1 MVRFVNFRATDIQP
15 NPDEVMY
22 WVDLA
27 TDPLGGS
34 IKTWNAEGYW
44 ETLRALEGT
53 LPEFEEKIKKYVQ
66 QQLESYEERIDEKVK
81 IIEGQIAIV
90 DQDIESLKQGKQDKL
105 VAGAGINIS
114 DNVISC
120 IVDLTLYKVVLEL
133 PTEGIDPTK
142 IYLVLDQNGEEGNI
156 WKEYIYVNNHWEL
169 MGEYQAPIDLS
180 PYLTKEEAKNT
191 YSLKTEL
198 DEEIAR
204 ATQAERDIQN
214 SVSAETARAQQAE
227 ADNLEK
233 INNEIARAK
242 QAEETNAKAIKDES
256 DRAKAAESKNA
267 DAINTEISRAQT
279 AENQIIGSVY
289 SLDSYVKESITEL
302 KESIGSDSGPSDR
315 IDEVEA
321 AYKAAD
327 NALGQRITDEITRAT
342 NAENANTN
350 KITTEKNRNDAQ
362 DTLITNLQNSKV
374 ASVELIQDQQNSL
387 HYTLMVD
394 SVNAGEISIPKD
406 RFLKEVVYDADTTS
420 LVFTFVA
427 EDGDSVVRVNI
438 GDLVDVYTAGDGL
451 QLAASNKF
459 NVVIDST
466 SDSYLTVGPNGVK
479 LIGVAAA
486 INSVRSEFEESN
498 QQLIGSIEAE
508 TARATEVENNLVGQ
522 IYALD
527 SQKQNTLVSGTNIKT
542 VNGESLVGAGNIEIT
557 AGVGEV
563 GEAPKDNKKYG
574 RRNAAWSEIIEF
586 SGNYNDLTNK
596 PTIPDTSALATK
608 TELNSGL
615 SGKLSLSGGTMTNTN
630 LVTNL
635 NAQLLD
641 GKDSNRYA
649 KSVGNVSKNYADT
662 CYIEAIG
669 YTNADNLGTG
679 TYNYGQ
685 FLSFTSGTS
694 VTQFYIPDLRQST
707 LQKVRMYV
715 RSDFNGVTRTLADA
729 EWKALAYYDDLTWAN
744 IEGKP
749 VISADAK
756 SNSIAQR
763 DFSSVLHAKGFKV
776 TGSDNTWLLTG
787 DGTLKLTRDFIRL
800 VSPSNIDNIKG
811 AIFGTYSNT
820 SLGTLPI
827 SNSFGDILQI
837 TNSNDIIP
845 GNNGN
850 YSTQIVLPHS
860 DTGHLYFR
868 NSINN
873 SGWNSWK
880 KLVTSS
886 DKLPTPYALTFTGAV
901 TGTWDG
907 SAAKTINIPASASGP
922 KGDKGDPGENGIT
935 PTIGSNGNWYLGDT
949 NTGKPSRGATGPKGD
964 TGAQG
969 PKGDA
974 GTAATITEVSA
985 VTLPYTSEATV
996 TMGGTASARTFRFG
1010 IPQGHTGLQGKQ
1022 GPKGDKGDVGPQGP
1036 KGDPANSKVA
1046 IFTTND
1052 LFKTDRSTYVTLN
1065 SADVAI
1071 LKKINNDGD
1080 LNEYQFLYYGNP
1092 QGDYGTFPMVIANSD
1107 LDSGGLS
1114 DGVAVYASIIDDQG
1128 NCISEAFNVEDYA
1141 GGGFTTNDQAV
1152 VSMKN
1157 WNESS
1162 RFNTDG
1168 YQRFI
1173 NGLQICWG
1181 THTPSTSSEL
1191 KTVTFPI
1198 GFYSVPWTVMVS
1210 FKTKNRT
1217 YRNMYSAVVT
1227 QVYASSFTY
1236 RATEA
1241 DMSTS
1246 AAYTTQPVSYIA
1258 IGKWKR

>member
-1 MVRFVNFRATDIQP
+1 MANIKIYGTLVNDT
-15 NPDEVMY
+15 
-22 WVDLA
+22 
-27 TDPLGGS
+27 TDPK
-34 IKTWNAEGYW
+34 IVNTDQTWDKD
-44 ETLRALEGT
+44 LQ
-53 LPEFEEKIKKYVQ
+53 KYQ
-66 QQLESYEERIDEKVK
+66 S
-81 IIEGQIAIV
+81 
-90 DQDIESLKQGKQDKL
+90 DINQST
-105 VAGAGINIS
+105 N
-114 DNVISC
+114 
-120 IVDLTLYKVVLEL
+120 
-133 PTEGIDPTK
+133 
-142 IYLVLDQNGEEGNI
+142 
-156 WKEYIYVNNHWEL
+156 
-169 MGEYQAPIDLS
+169 
-180 PYLTKEEAKNT
+180 
-191 YSLKTEL
+191 SLKTEL

-242 QAEETNAKAIKDES
+242 QAEETNTKAIKNES
-256 DRAKAAESKNA
+256 DRAKAAESKNT

-302 KESIGSDSGPSDR
+302 KESIGSDSGLSDR
-315 IDEVEA
+315 IDEVET

-527 SQKQNTLVSGTNIKT
+527 SQKQNALVSGTNIKT

-557 AGVGEV
+557 AGAGEV
-563 GEAPKDNKKYG
+563 GEVPKDNKKYG

-635 NAQLLD
+635 NAELLN
-641 GKDSNRYA
+641 GKRSVYYFQVQESDITTEQA
-649 KSVGNVSKNYADT
+649 KTYYNNSVLT
-662 CYIEAIG
+662 
-669 YTNADNLGTG
+669 TNSDNLGTNSY
-679 TYNYGQ
+679 TFGQ
-685 FLSFTSGTS
+685 FLCFNRHLS
-694 VTQFYIPDLRQST
+694 VTHIYIPDLVDH
-707 LQKVRMYV
+707 KIDNHIYV
-715 RSDFNGVTRTLADA
+715 RNAWNGRNMDMSQVPWRQIPWRT
-729 EWKALAYYDDLTWAN
+729 DLTWSN

-756 SNSIAQR
+756 SNTIAQR

-827 SNSFGDILQI
+827 ANSFGDILQI

-949 NTGKPSRGATGPKGD
+949 NTGKPSRGETGPKGD

-969 PKGDA
+969 PKGDP

-1010 IPQGHTGLQGKQ
+1010 IPQGE
-1022 GPKGDKGDVGPQGP
+1022 
-1036 KGDPANSKVA
+1036 PANSKVA

-1052 LFKTDRSTYVTLN
+1052 LFKTDRSTCVTLN

-1071 LKKINNDGD
+1071 LKKINNDRD

-1128 NCISEAFNVEDYA
+1128 NCISEVFNVEDYA

-1157 WNESS
+1157 WNDSS

-1181 THTPSTSSEL
+1181 THTPSASSEL

-1210 FKTKNRT
+1210 FKTNNNT

-1227 QVYASSFTY
+1227 QVYTTSFAY

-1246 AAYTTQPVSYIA
+1246 ATYTTQPVSYIA

>member
-1 MVRFVNFRATDIQP
+1 MANIKIYGTLVNDT
-15 NPDEVMY
+15 
-22 WVDLA
+22 
-27 TDPLGGS
+27 TDPK
-34 IKTWNAEGYW
+34 IVNTDQTWDKD
-44 ETLRALEGT
+44 LQ
-53 LPEFEEKIKKYVQ
+53 KYQ
-66 QQLESYEERIDEKVK
+66 S
-81 IIEGQIAIV
+81 
-90 DQDIESLKQGKQDKL
+90 DINQST
-105 VAGAGINIS
+105 N
-114 DNVISC
+114 
-120 IVDLTLYKVVLEL
+120 
-133 PTEGIDPTK
+133 
-142 IYLVLDQNGEEGNI
+142 
-156 WKEYIYVNNHWEL
+156 
-169 MGEYQAPIDLS
+169 
-180 PYLTKEEAKNT
+180 
-191 YSLKTEL
+191 SLKTEL

-302 KESIGSDSGPSDR
+302 KESIGSDSGLSDR

-327 NALGQRITDEITRAT
+327 NALGQRVTDEITRAT

-394 SVNAGEISIPKD
+394 SINAGEISIPKD

-438 GDLVDVYTAGDGL
+438 GDLVDVYTAGNGL

-486 INSVRSEFEESN
+486 INSVRSEFEESS
-498 QQLIGSIEAE
+498 QWLTELIKAE
-508 TARATEVENNLVGQ
+508 TARATEVENSLVGQ

-557 AGVGEV
+557 AGAGEV

-641 GKDSNRYA
+641 GKDSSRYA
-649 KSVGNVSKNYADT
+649 KSVGPVSKNYADT

-669 YTNADNLGTG
+669 YTNADDLGTG
-679 TYNYGQ
+679 SYDYGQ

-694 VTQFYIPDLRQST
+694 ITQFYIPDLRQST
-707 LQKVRMYV
+707 TSVARMYV
-715 RSDFNGVTRTLADA
+715 RSDFNGTTRTLADA
-729 EWKALAYYDDLTWAN
+729 EWKALAYYNDLTWNN
-744 IEGKP
+744 ITNKP
-749 VISADAK
+749 VFSSSSVA
-756 SNSIAQR
+756 NSVAQR
-763 DFSSVLHAKGFKV
+763 DSSSRLWATGYVVSGSDGSHMLLGNGTTRSVTDFTRLLNVNNIDQV
-776 TGSDNTWLLTG
+776 TGSFFGAYAPDNEGTIPISGLYGEIVQIASSSSILPGNTGNFTLQLALSHGDRDHLFFRDTVNDTGWNTW
-787 DGTLKLTRDFIRL
+787 
-800 VSPSNIDNIKG
+800 
-811 AIFGTYSNT
+811 
-820 SLGTLPI
+820 
-827 SNSFGDILQI
+827 
-837 TNSNDIIP
+837 
-845 GNNGN
+845 
-850 YSTQIVLPHS
+850 
-860 DTGHLYFR
+860 
-868 NSINN
+868 
-873 SGWNSWK
+873 K
-880 KLVTSS
+880 KIATTA

-907 SAAKTINIPASASGP
+907 SAAKTINIPASAQ
-922 KGDKGDPGENGIT
+922 
-935 PTIGSNGNWYLGDT
+935 
-949 NTGKPSRGATGPKGD
+949 GPKGD
-964 TGAQG
+964 TG
-969 PKGDA
+969 
-974 GTAATITEVSA
+974 TAATITGVSA

-1010 IPQGHTGLQGKQ
+1010 IPQGHTGPQGEQ

-1036 KGDPANSKVA
+1036 QGEPANSKVA
-1046 IFTTND
+1046 IFTTKD
-1052 LFKTDRSTYVTLN
+1052 LFKTNRSTYVTLN

-1071 LKKINNDGD
+1071 LKKINNDAD

-1107 LDSGGLS
+1107 LDGGSLS

-1128 NCISEAFNVEDYA
+1128 NCISEVFNVEDYD
-1141 GGGFTTNDQAV
+1141 GGTFTTNDQAA
-1152 VSMKN
+1152 VSMEN

-1181 THTPSTSSEL
+1181 THTLSAPTEL
-1191 KTVTFPI
+1191 RTVTFPI
-1198 GFYSVPWTVMVS
+1198 GFYAVPWTVMVS
-1210 FKTKNRT
+1210 FKTNNNT

-1227 QVYASSFTY
+1227 QVYAAGFAY

-1241 DMSTS
+1241 DMSTQ
-1246 AAYTTQPVSYIA
+1246 ALYTTQPVSYIA

>member
-1 MVRFVNFRATDIQP
+1 MANIKIYGTLVNDT
-15 NPDEVMY
+15 
-22 WVDLA
+22 
-27 TDPLGGS
+27 TDPK
-34 IKTWNAEGYW
+34 IVNTDQTWDKD
-44 ETLRALEGT
+44 LQ
-53 LPEFEEKIKKYVQ
+53 KYQ
-66 QQLESYEERIDEKVK
+66 S
-81 IIEGQIAIV
+81 
-90 DQDIESLKQGKQDKL
+90 DINQST
-105 VAGAGINIS
+105 N
-114 DNVISC
+114 
-120 IVDLTLYKVVLEL
+120 
-133 PTEGIDPTK
+133 
-142 IYLVLDQNGEEGNI
+142 
-156 WKEYIYVNNHWEL
+156 
-169 MGEYQAPIDLS
+169 
-180 PYLTKEEAKNT
+180 
-191 YSLKTEL
+191 SLKTEL

-302 KESIGSDSGPSDR
+302 KESIGSDSGLSDR

-327 NALGQRITDEITRAT
+327 NALGQRVTDEITRAT

-350 KITTEKNRNDAQ
+350 KITAEKNRNDAQ
-362 DTLITNLQNSKV
+362 DTLITNLQDSKV

-427 EDGDSVVRVNI
+427 EDGDSIVRVNI

-527 SQKQNTLVSGTNIKT
+527 SQKQNTLISGTNIKT
-542 VNGESLVGAGNIEIT
+542 VNGESLVGSGNIEIT
-557 AGVGEV
+557 AGAGEV

-679 TYNYGQ
+679 TYDYGQ

-694 VTQFYIPDLRQST
+694 VTQFYIPDLKQST
-707 LQKVRMYV
+707 SQKVRMYV

-749 VISADAK
+749 VISADAR

-907 SAAKTINIPASASGP
+907 SAAKTINIPASAQGP

-1010 IPQGHTGLQGKQ
+1010 IPQGHTGLQGEQ
-1022 GPKGDKGDVGPQGP
+1022 GPKGDKGDTGPQGP

-1128 NCISEAFNVEDYA
+1128 NCISEVFNVEDYA

-1181 THTPSTSSEL
+1181 THTPSASSEL

-1210 FKTKNRT
+1210 FKTNNST

>member
-1 MVRFVNFRATDIQP
+1 MANIKIYGTLVNDT
-15 NPDEVMY
+15 
-22 WVDLA
+22 
-27 TDPLGGS
+27 TDPK
-34 IKTWNAEGYW
+34 IVNTDQTWDKD
-44 ETLRALEGT
+44 LQ
-53 LPEFEEKIKKYVQ
+53 KYQ
-66 QQLESYEERIDEKVK
+66 S
-81 IIEGQIAIV
+81 
-90 DQDIESLKQGKQDKL
+90 DINKST
-105 VAGAGINIS
+105 N
-114 DNVISC
+114 
-120 IVDLTLYKVVLEL
+120 
-133 PTEGIDPTK
+133 
-142 IYLVLDQNGEEGNI
+142 
-156 WKEYIYVNNHWEL
+156 
-169 MGEYQAPIDLS
+169 
-180 PYLTKEEAKNT
+180 
-191 YSLKTEL
+191 SLKTEL

-204 ATQAERDIQN
+204 AT
-214 SVSAETARAQQAE
+214 
-227 ADNLEK
+227 
-233 INNEIARAK
+233 
-242 QAEETNAKAIKDES
+242 
-256 DRAKAAESKNA
+256 
-267 DAINTEISRAQT
+267 
-279 AENQIIGSVY
+279 
-289 SLDSYVKESITEL
+289 
-302 KESIGSDSGPSDR
+302 
-315 IDEVEA
+315 
-321 AYKAAD
+321 
-327 NALGQRITDEITRAT
+327 

-350 KITTEKNRNDAQ
+350 KITAEKNRNDAQ

-374 ASVELIQDQQNSL
+374 ASVKLIQDQQNSL

-427 EDGDSVVRVNI
+427 ENGDSVVRVNI
-438 GDLVDVYTAGDGL
+438 GDLVDVYTAGNGL

-486 INSVRSEFEESN
+486 INSVRSEFEESS
-498 QQLIGSIEAE
+498 QQLIESIEAE
-508 TARATEVENNLVGQ
+508 TVRATAVENNLVGQ

-542 VNGESLVGAGNIEIT
+542 VNGESLVGSGNIEIT
-557 AGVGEV
+557 AGAGEV

-641 GKDSNRYA
+641 GNDSSRYA
-649 KSVGNVSKNYADT
+649 KSVGNISKDYADK

-669 YTNADNLGTG
+669 YTEADNLGTG
-679 TYNYGQ
+679 SYDYGQ

-694 VTQFYIPDLRQST
+694 VTQFYIPDLRQSAY
-707 LQKVRMYV
+707 QKVRLYV
-715 RSDFNGVTRTLADA
+715 RSDFKGVTRTLANA
-729 EWKALAYYDDLTWAN
+729 EWKALAYYGDLTWNNITNKPTFSSSSVAN
-744 IEGKP
+744 S
-749 VISADAK
+749 V
-756 SNSIAQR
+756 AQR
-763 DFSSVLHAKGFKV
+763 DSSSRLWATGYVV
-776 TGSDNTWLLTG
+776 SGSDGNQLLTG
-787 DGTLKLTRDFIRL
+787 SGVTKSVFDFTRFL
-800 VSPSNIDNIKG
+800 APNNIDQAAG
-811 AIFGTYSNT
+811 SFFGYYNRDNT
-820 SLGTLPI
+820 GQLPI
-827 SNSFGDILQI
+827 MGAKGNILQI
-837 TNSNDIIP
+837 TDNTISLPGSSNNNSLQIALSH
-845 GNNGN
+845 GNVDN
-850 YSTQIVLPHS
+850 
-860 DTGHLYFR
+860 LYFR
-868 NSINN
+868 SSLSD

-907 SAAKTINIPASASGP
+907 SAAKTINIPASALGP

-949 NTGKPSRGATGPKGD
+949 DTGKPSRGATGSKGD

-969 PKGDA
+969 PKGD
-974 GTAATITEVSA
+974 
-985 VTLPYTSEATV
+985 
-996 TMGGTASARTFRFG
+996 
-1010 IPQGHTGLQGKQ
+1010 
-1022 GPKGDKGDVGPQGP
+1022 VGPQGP
-1036 KGDPANSKVA
+1036 QGDPANSKVA
-1046 IFTTND
+1046 IFTTNN
-1052 LFKTDRSTYVTLN
+1052 LFKPDRSTYVTLN

-1071 LKKINNDGD
+1071 LKKINNDRD

-1092 QGDYGTFPMVIANSD
+1092 QGDYGTFPMTIANSD

-1114 DGVAVYASIIDDQG
+1114 DGATVYASIIDDQG
-1128 NCISEAFNVEDYA
+1128 NCISEVFNIEDYA
-1141 GGGFTTNDQAV
+1141 GGGFTTNNQAA

-1181 THTPSTSSEL
+1181 THTPSASSEL

-1210 FKTKNRT
+1210 FKTNNST

>member
-1 MVRFVNFRATDIQP
+1 MANIKIYGTLVNDT
-15 NPDEVMY
+15 
-22 WVDLA
+22 
-27 TDPLGGS
+27 TDPK
-34 IKTWNAEGYW
+34 IVNTDQTWDKD
-44 ETLRALEGT
+44 LQ
-53 LPEFEEKIKKYVQ
+53 KYQ
-66 QQLESYEERIDEKVK
+66 S
-81 IIEGQIAIV
+81 
-90 DQDIESLKQGKQDKL
+90 DINQST
-105 VAGAGINIS
+105 N
-114 DNVISC
+114 
-120 IVDLTLYKVVLEL
+120 
-133 PTEGIDPTK
+133 
-142 IYLVLDQNGEEGNI
+142 
-156 WKEYIYVNNHWEL
+156 
-169 MGEYQAPIDLS
+169 
-180 PYLTKEEAKNT
+180 
-191 YSLKTEL
+191 SLKTEL

-256 DRAKAAESKNA
+256 DRAKAAESKNT

-302 KESIGSDSGPSDR
+302 KESIGSDSGLSDR

-327 NALGQRITDEITRAT
+327 NALGQRVTDEITRAT

-527 SQKQNTLVSGTNIKT
+527 SQKQNTLISGTNIKT

-557 AGVGEV
+557 AGAGEV
-563 GEAPKDNKKYG
+563 GEVPKDNKKYG

-615 SGKLSLSGGTMTNTN
+615 AGKLSLSGGTMTNTN

-635 NAQLLD
+635 NAELLN
-641 GKDSNRYA
+641 GKRSVYYFQVQESDITTEQA
-649 KSVGNVSKNYADT
+649 KTYYNNSVLT
-662 CYIEAIG
+662 
-669 YTNADNLGTG
+669 TNSDNLGTNSY
-679 TYNYGQ
+679 TFGQ
-685 FLSFTSGTS
+685 FLCFNRHLS
-694 VTQFYIPDLRQST
+694 VTHIYIPDLVDGKT
-707 LQKVRMYV
+707 DNHIYV
-715 RSDFNGVTRTLADA
+715 RNAWNGKNMDMSQVPWRQIPWRT
-729 EWKALAYYDDLTWAN
+729 DLTWDTITNKPTFSSSSVAN
-744 IEGKP
+744 S
-749 VISADAK
+749 V
-756 SNSIAQR
+756 AQR
-763 DFSSVLHAKGFKV
+763 DSSSRLWATGYVVSGSDGSHMLLGNGTTKSVTDFTRLLNVNNIDQV
-776 TGSDNTWLLTG
+776 TGSFFGAYAPDNEGTIPISGLYGEIVQIASSSSILPGNTGNFTLQLALSHGDRDHLFFRDAINDAGWNTW
-787 DGTLKLTRDFIRL
+787 
-800 VSPSNIDNIKG
+800 
-811 AIFGTYSNT
+811 
-820 SLGTLPI
+820 
-827 SNSFGDILQI
+827 
-837 TNSNDIIP
+837 
-845 GNNGN
+845 
-850 YSTQIVLPHS
+850 
-860 DTGHLYFR
+860 
-868 NSINN
+868 
-873 SGWNSWK
+873 K
-880 KLVTSS
+880 KIATTA

-949 NTGKPSRGATGPKGD
+949 DTGKPSRGATGSKGD
-964 TGAQG
+964 TGTQG

-1010 IPQGHTGLQGKQ
+1010 IPQGN
-1022 GPKGDKGDVGPQGP
+1022 
-1036 KGDPANSKVA
+1036 PANSKVA

-1071 LKKINNDGD
+1071 LKKINNGGD
-1080 LNEYQFLYYGNP
+1080 LNKYQFLYYGNP

-1107 LDSGGLS
+1107 LDSGDLS

-1128 NCISEAFNVEDYA
+1128 NCISEVFNVEDYA

-1152 VSMKN
+1152 ISMKN

-1181 THTPSTSSEL
+1181 THTPSASSEL

-1210 FKTKNRT
+1210 FKTNNST

>member
-1 MVRFVNFRATDIQP
+1 MANIKIYGTLVNDT
-15 NPDEVMY
+15 
-22 WVDLA
+22 
-27 TDPLGGS
+27 TDPK
-34 IKTWNAEGYW
+34 IVNTDQTWDKD
-44 ETLRALEGT
+44 LQ
-53 LPEFEEKIKKYVQ
+53 KYQ
-66 QQLESYEERIDEKVK
+66 S
-81 IIEGQIAIV
+81 
-90 DQDIESLKQGKQDKL
+90 DINQST
-105 VAGAGINIS
+105 N
-114 DNVISC
+114 
-120 IVDLTLYKVVLEL
+120 
-133 PTEGIDPTK
+133 
-142 IYLVLDQNGEEGNI
+142 
-156 WKEYIYVNNHWEL
+156 
-169 MGEYQAPIDLS
+169 
-180 PYLTKEEAKNT
+180 
-191 YSLKTEL
+191 SLKTEL

-204 ATQAERDIQN
+204 ATQAEIDIQN

-256 DRAKAAESKNA
+256 DRAKAAESKNT

-289 SLDSYVKESITEL
+289 SLDSYVKESIAEL
-302 KESIGSDSGPSDR
+302 KESIGSDSGLSDR

-350 KITTEKNRNDAQ
+350 KITAEKNRNDAQ

-427 EDGDSVVRVNI
+427 ENGDSVVRVNI
-438 GDLVDVYTAGDGL
+438 GDLVDVYTAGNGL

-486 INSVRSEFEESN
+486 INSVRSEFEESS
-498 QQLIGSIEAE
+498 QQLIESIEAE
-508 TARATEVENNLVGQ
+508 TVRATEVENNLVGQ

-527 SQKQNTLVSGTNIKT
+527 SQKQNALVSGTNIKT

-557 AGVGEV
+557 AGAGEV

-586 SGNYNDLTNK
+586 SGNYNDLTDK

-635 NAQLLD
+635 NAELLN
-641 GKDSNRYA
+641 GKRSVYYFQVQESDITTEQA
-649 KSVGNVSKNYADT
+649 KTYYNNSVLT
-662 CYIEAIG
+662 
-669 YTNADNLGTG
+669 TNSDNLGTNSY
-679 TYNYGQ
+679 TFGQ
-685 FLSFTSGTS
+685 FLCFNRHLS
-694 VTQFYIPDLRQST
+694 VTHIYIPDLVDG
-707 LQKVRMYV
+707 KINNHIYV
-715 RSDFNGVTRTLADA
+715 RNAWNGKNMDMSQVPWRQIPWRT
-729 EWKALAYYDDLTWAN
+729 DLTWDTITNKPTFSSSSVAN
-744 IEGKP
+744 S
-749 VISADAK
+749 V
-756 SNSIAQR
+756 AQR
-763 DFSSVLHAKGFKV
+763 DSSSRLWATGYVV
-776 TGSDNTWLLTG
+776 SGSDGNQLLTG
-787 DGTLKLTRDFIRL
+787 SGVTKSVFDFTRFL
-800 VSPSNIDNIKG
+800 VPNNIDQVAG
-811 AIFGTYSNT
+811 SFFGYYNRDNT
-820 SLGTLPI
+820 GQLPI
-827 SNSFGDILQI
+827 TGEKGNILQI
-837 TNSNDIIP
+837 TDNTVSLPGSSNNNSLQIALSH
-845 GNNGN
+845 GNVDN
-850 YSTQIVLPHS
+850 
-860 DTGHLYFR
+860 LYFR
-868 NSINN
+868 SSLSN

-1010 IPQGHTGLQGKQ
+1010 IPQGHTGPQGEQ
-1022 GPKGDKGDVGPQGP
+1022 GPKGDTGPTGPKGDKGDKGDVGPQGP
-1036 KGDPANSKVA
+1036 QGYSVVDDALSSSSTNPVKNSVITEAVNNLGNSIVNIAATKSIGNMQYSGVVPNSLIDVNPNQKLVVSVNGA
-1046 IFTTND
+1046 TAGSMAKALPEGWSQVQCQYPNEGVSNRPG
-1052 LFKTDRSTYVTLN
+1052 LFFRSGSHVMFFGF
-1065 SADVAI
+1065 S
-1071 LKKINNDGD
+1071 G
-1080 LNEYQFLYYGNP
+1080 
-1092 QGDYGTFPMVIANSD
+1092 VIACGQI
-1107 LDSGGLS
+1107 DSYGGIN
-1114 DGVAVYASIIDDQG
+1114 IISQVG
-1128 NCISEAFNVEDYA
+1128 
-1141 GGGFTTNDQAV
+1141 
-1152 VSMKN
+1152 
-1157 WNESS
+1157 
-1162 RFNTDG
+1162 
-1168 YQRFI
+1168 FI
-1173 NGLQICWG
+1173 N
-1181 THTPSTSSEL
+1181 TS
-1191 KTVTFPI
+1191 K
-1198 GFYSVPWTVMVS
+1198 
-1210 FKTKNRT
+1210 
-1217 YRNMYSAVVT
+1217 A
-1227 QVYASSFTY
+1227 
-1236 RATEA
+1236 
-1241 DMSTS
+1241 
-1246 AAYTTQPVSYIA
+1246 
-1258 IGKWKR
+1258 

>member
-1 MVRFVNFRATDIQP
+1 MANIKIYGTLVNDT
-15 NPDEVMY
+15 
-22 WVDLA
+22 
-27 TDPLGGS
+27 TDPK
-34 IKTWNAEGYW
+34 IVNTDQTWDKD
-44 ETLRALEGT
+44 LQ
-53 LPEFEEKIKKYVQ
+53 KYQ
-66 QQLESYEERIDEKVK
+66 S
-81 IIEGQIAIV
+81 
-90 DQDIESLKQGKQDKL
+90 DINQST
-105 VAGAGINIS
+105 N
-114 DNVISC
+114 
-120 IVDLTLYKVVLEL
+120 
-133 PTEGIDPTK
+133 
-142 IYLVLDQNGEEGNI
+142 
-156 WKEYIYVNNHWEL
+156 
-169 MGEYQAPIDLS
+169 
-180 PYLTKEEAKNT
+180 
-191 YSLKTEL
+191 SLKTEL

-256 DRAKAAESKNA
+256 DRAKAAESKNT

-302 KESIGSDSGPSDR
+302 KESIGSDSGLSDR

-327 NALGQRITDEITRAT
+327 NALGQRVTDEITRAT

-527 SQKQNTLVSGTNIKT
+527 SQKQNTLISGTNIKT

-557 AGVGEV
+557 AGAGEV

-679 TYNYGQ
+679 TYDYGQ

-694 VTQFYIPDLRQST
+694 VTQFYIPDLKQST
-707 LQKVRMYV
+707 SQKVRMYV

-749 VISADAK
+749 TFSSSSVA
-756 SNSIAQR
+756 NSVAQR
-763 DFSSVLHAKGFKV
+763 DSSSRLWATGYVVSGSDGNQLLTGSGVTKSVFDFTRFLAPNNIDQV
-776 TGSDNTWLLTG
+776 TGSFFGYYNRDNTG
-787 DGTLKLTRDFIRL
+787 Q
-800 VSPSNIDNIKG
+800 
-811 AIFGTYSNT
+811 
-820 SLGTLPI
+820 LPI
-827 SNSFGDILQI
+827 TGEKGNILQI
-837 TNSNDIIP
+837 TDNTASLPGSSNNNSLQIALSH
-845 GNNGN
+845 GNVDN
-850 YSTQIVLPHS
+850 
-860 DTGHLYFR
+860 LYFR
-868 NSINN
+868 SSLSN

-907 SAAKTINIPASASGP
+907 SAAKTINIPASAQGP

-1010 IPQGHTGLQGKQ
+1010 IPQG
-1022 GPKGDKGDVGPQGP
+1022 
-1036 KGDPANSKVA
+1036 DPANSKVA

-1071 LKKINNDGD
+1071 LKKINNDRD

-1114 DGVAVYASIIDDQG
+1114 NGVAVYASIIDDLG
-1128 NCISEAFNVEDYA
+1128 NCISEVFNVEDYA
-1141 GGGFTTNDQAV
+1141 GGGFTTNDQAAV
-1152 VSMKN
+1152 NMKN

-1181 THTPSTSSEL
+1181 THTPSASSEL

-1210 FKTKNRT
+1210 FKTNNST

-1227 QVYASSFTY
+1227 QVYAAGFTY

>member
-1 MVRFVNFRATDIQP
+1 MANIKIYGTLVNDT
-15 NPDEVMY
+15 
-22 WVDLA
+22 
-27 TDPLGGS
+27 TDPK
-34 IKTWNAEGYW
+34 IVNTDQTWDKD
-44 ETLRALEGT
+44 LQ
-53 LPEFEEKIKKYVQ
+53 KYQ
-66 QQLESYEERIDEKVK
+66 S
-81 IIEGQIAIV
+81 
-90 DQDIESLKQGKQDKL
+90 DINQST
-105 VAGAGINIS
+105 N
-114 DNVISC
+114 
-120 IVDLTLYKVVLEL
+120 
-133 PTEGIDPTK
+133 
-142 IYLVLDQNGEEGNI
+142 
-156 WKEYIYVNNHWEL
+156 
-169 MGEYQAPIDLS
+169 
-180 PYLTKEEAKNT
+180 
-191 YSLKTEL
+191 SLKTEL

-242 QAEETNAKAIKDES
+242 QAEETNTKAIKDES
-256 DRAKAAESKNA
+256 DRAKAAESKNT

-302 KESIGSDSGPSDR
+302 KESIGSDSGLSDR

-427 EDGDSVVRVNI
+427 EDGDSIVRVNI

-527 SQKQNTLVSGTNIKT
+527 SQKQNTLISGTNIKT
-542 VNGESLVGAGNIEIT
+542 INGESLVGSGNIEIT
-557 AGVGEV
+557 AGAGEV

-669 YTNADNLGTG
+669 YTDADDLGTG
-679 TYNYGQ
+679 SYDYGQ

-707 LQKVRMYV
+707 LSKVRMYV
-715 RSDFNGVTRTLADA
+715 RSDFNGVTRTLAGA
-729 EWKALAYYDDLTWAN
+729 EWKALAYYDDLTWSNITNKPTFSSSSVAN
-744 IEGKP
+744 S
-749 VISADAK
+749 V
-756 SNSIAQR
+756 AQR
-763 DFSSVLHAKGFKV
+763 DSSSRLWATGYVV
-776 TGSDNTWLLTG
+776 SGSDGNQLLTG
-787 DGTLKLTRDFIRL
+787 SGVTKSVFDFTRFL
-800 VSPSNIDNIKG
+800 APNNIDQVIG
-811 AIFGTYSNT
+811 SFFGYYNRDNT
-820 SLGTLPI
+820 GQLPI
-827 SNSFGDILQI
+827 TGEKGNILQI
-837 TNSNDIIP
+837 TDNTVSLPGSSNNNSLQIALSH
-845 GNNGN
+845 GNVDN
-850 YSTQIVLPHS
+850 
-860 DTGHLYFR
+860 LYFR
-868 NSINN
+868 SSLSN

-985 VTLPYTSEATV
+985 VTLPHTSEATV

-1010 IPQGHTGLQGKQ
+1010 IPQGHTGSQGEQ
-1022 GPKGDKGDVGPQGP
+1022 GPKGDKGDTGPQGP
-1036 KGDPANSKVA
+1036 IGPKGDKGDKGDTGPQGPQGEPANSKVA

-1114 DGVAVYASIIDDQG
+1114 DGVVVYASIIDNQG
-1128 NCISEAFNVEDYA
+1128 NCISEVFNVEDYA
-1141 GGGFTTNDQAV
+1141 GGGFTTNDQAAV
-1152 VSMKN
+1152 NMKN

-1181 THTPSTSSEL
+1181 THTPSASSEL
-1191 KTVTFPI
+1191 KNVTFPI

-1210 FKTKNRT
+1210 FKTNNNN
-1217 YRNMYSAVVT
+1217 YCNVYSAVVT

-1241 DMSTS
+1241 NMSTS

>member
-1 MVRFVNFRATDIQP
+1 MANIKIYGTLVNDT
-15 NPDEVMY
+15 
-22 WVDLA
+22 
-27 TDPLGGS
+27 TDPK
-34 IKTWNAEGYW
+34 IVNTDQTWDKD
-44 ETLRALEGT
+44 LQ
-53 LPEFEEKIKKYVQ
+53 KYQ
-66 QQLESYEERIDEKVK
+66 S
-81 IIEGQIAIV
+81 
-90 DQDIESLKQGKQDKL
+90 DINQST
-105 VAGAGINIS
+105 N
-114 DNVISC
+114 
-120 IVDLTLYKVVLEL
+120 
-133 PTEGIDPTK
+133 
-142 IYLVLDQNGEEGNI
+142 
-156 WKEYIYVNNHWEL
+156 
-169 MGEYQAPIDLS
+169 
-180 PYLTKEEAKNT
+180 
-191 YSLKTEL
+191 SLKTEL

-204 ATQAERDIQN
+204 ATQAEKDIQN

-302 KESIGSDSGPSDR
+302 KESIGSDSGLSDR

-327 NALGQRITDEITRAT
+327 NALGQRVTDEITRAT

-406 RFLKEVVYDADTTS
+406 RFLKEVVYDANTTS

-557 AGVGEV
+557 AGAGEV

-635 NAQLLD
+635 NAELLN
-641 GKDSNRYA
+641 GKRSVYYFQVQESDITTEQA
-649 KSVGNVSKNYADT
+649 KTYYNNSVLT
-662 CYIEAIG
+662 
-669 YTNADNLGTG
+669 TNSDNLGTNSY
-679 TYNYGQ
+679 TFGQ
-685 FLSFTSGTS
+685 FLCFNRHLS
-694 VTQFYIPDLRQST
+694 VTHIYIPDLVDGKT
-707 LQKVRMYV
+707 DNHIYV
-715 RSDFNGVTRTLADA
+715 RNAWNGKNMDMSQVPWRQIPWRT
-729 EWKALAYYDDLTWAN
+729 DLTWDTITNKPTFSSSSVAN
-744 IEGKP
+744 S
-749 VISADAK
+749 V
-756 SNSIAQR
+756 AQR
-763 DFSSVLHAKGFKV
+763 DSSSRLWATGYVVSGSDGNQLLTGSGVTKSVFDFTRFLVPNNIDQV
-776 TGSDNTWLLTG
+776 TGSFFGYYNRDNTG
-787 DGTLKLTRDFIRL
+787 Q
-800 VSPSNIDNIKG
+800 
-811 AIFGTYSNT
+811 
-820 SLGTLPI
+820 LPI
-827 SNSFGDILQI
+827 TGEKGNILQI
-837 TNSNDIIP
+837 TDNTVSLPGSSNNNSLQIALSH
-845 GNNGN
+845 GNVDN
-850 YSTQIVLPHS
+850 
-860 DTGHLYFR
+860 LYFR
-868 NSINN
+868 SSLSN

-949 NTGKPSRGATGPKGD
+949 DTGKPSRGATGPKGD

-1010 IPQGHTGLQGKQ
+1010 IPQGHRGAQGEQ
-1022 GPKGDKGDVGPQGP
+1022 GPKGDKGDTGPTGPKGDKGDKGVKGDVGPQGP
-1036 KGDPANSKVA
+1036 QGDPANSKVA

-1052 LFKTDRSTYVTLN
+1052 LFKTNRSTYVTLN

-1114 DGVAVYASIIDDQG
+1114 DGVAIYASIIDDQG
-1128 NCISEAFNVEDYA
+1128 NCISEVFNVEDYA

-1181 THTPSTSSEL
+1181 THTPSASSEL

-1210 FKTKNRT
+1210 FKTNNST

>member
-156 WKEYIYVNNHWEL
+156 WKEYIYVNDRWEL

-256 DRAKAAESKNA
+256 DRAKAAESKNT

-302 KESIGSDSGPSDR
+302 KESIGSDSGLSDR

-327 NALGQRITDEITRAT
+327 NALGQRVTDEITRAT

-527 SQKQNTLVSGTNIKT
+527 SQKQNTLISGTNIKT
-542 VNGESLVGAGNIEIT
+542 VNGESLVGSGNIEIT
-557 AGVGEV
+557 AGAGEV

-669 YTNADNLGTG
+669 YTNADDLGTG
-679 TYNYGQ
+679 SYDYGQ

-707 LQKVRMYV
+707 LSKVRMYV
-715 RSDFNGVTRTLADA
+715 RSDFNGTTRTLADA
-729 EWKALAYYDDLTWAN
+729 EWKALAYYNDLTWSNIAN
-744 IEGKP
+744 KP
-749 VISADAK
+749 TFSSSSVA
-756 SNSIAQR
+756 NSVAQR
-763 DFSSVLHAKGFKV
+763 DSSSRLWATGYVVSGSDGNQLLTGSGVTKSVFDFTRFLAPNNIDQV
-776 TGSDNTWLLTG
+776 TGS
-787 DGTLKLTRDFIRL
+787 F
-800 VSPSNIDNIKG
+800 
-811 AIFGTYSNT
+811 FGYYNRNNS
-820 SLGTLPI
+820 GQLPI
-827 SNSFGDILQI
+827 TGEKGNILQI
-837 TNSNDIIP
+837 TDNTASLPGSSNNNSLQIALSH
-845 GNNGN
+845 GNVDN
-850 YSTQIVLPHS
+850 
-860 DTGHLYFR
+860 LYFR
-868 NSINN
+868 SSLSN

-949 NTGKPSRGATGPKGD
+949 NTGKPSRGETGPKGD
-964 TGAQG
+964 TGPQG
-969 PKGDA
+969 PKGDP

-1010 IPQGHTGLQGKQ
+1010 IPQGHT
-1022 GPKGDKGDVGPQGP
+1022 GPQGP

-1128 NCISEAFNVEDYA
+1128 SCISEVFNVEDYA

-1181 THTPSTSSEL
+1181 THTPSASSEL

-1210 FKTKNRT
+1210 FKTNNST

>member
-1 MVRFVNFRATDIQP
+1 MANIKIYGTLVNDT
-15 NPDEVMY
+15 
-22 WVDLA
+22 
-27 TDPLGGS
+27 TDPK
-34 IKTWNAEGYW
+34 IVNTDQTWDKD
-44 ETLRALEGT
+44 LQ
-53 LPEFEEKIKKYVQ
+53 KYQ
-66 QQLESYEERIDEKVK
+66 S
-81 IIEGQIAIV
+81 
-90 DQDIESLKQGKQDKL
+90 DINQST
-105 VAGAGINIS
+105 N
-114 DNVISC
+114 
-120 IVDLTLYKVVLEL
+120 
-133 PTEGIDPTK
+133 
-142 IYLVLDQNGEEGNI
+142 
-156 WKEYIYVNNHWEL
+156 
-169 MGEYQAPIDLS
+169 
-180 PYLTKEEAKNT
+180 
-191 YSLKTEL
+191 SLKTEL
-198 DEEIAR
+198 DEETAR

-256 DRAKAAESKNA
+256 DRAKAAESKNT

-302 KESIGSDSGPSDR
+302 KESIGSDSGLSDR

-327 NALGQRITDEITRAT
+327 NALGQRVTDEITRAT

-406 RFLKEVVYDADTTS
+406 RFLKEVVYDANTTS

-527 SQKQNTLVSGTNIKT
+527 SQKQNTLISGTNIKT
-542 VNGESLVGAGNIEIT
+542 VNGESLVGSGNIEIT
-557 AGVGEV
+557 AGAGEV
-563 GEAPKDNKKYG
+563 GEAPKGNKKYG

-669 YTNADNLGTG
+669 YTNADDLGTG
-679 TYNYGQ
+679 SYDYGQ

-707 LQKVRMYV
+707 LSKVRMYV

-729 EWKALAYYDDLTWAN
+729 EWKALAYYDDLTWSNITNKPTFSSSSVAN
-744 IEGKP
+744 S
-749 VISADAK
+749 V
-756 SNSIAQR
+756 AQR
-763 DFSSVLHAKGFKV
+763 DSSSRLWATGYVVSGSDGNQLLTGSGVTKSVFDFTRFLAPNNIDQV
-776 TGSDNTWLLTG
+776 TGSFFGYYNRDNTG
-787 DGTLKLTRDFIRL
+787 Q
-800 VSPSNIDNIKG
+800 
-811 AIFGTYSNT
+811 
-820 SLGTLPI
+820 LPI
-827 SNSFGDILQI
+827 TGEKGNILQI
-837 TNSNDIIP
+837 TDNTASLPGSSNNNSLQIALSH
-845 GNNGN
+845 GNVDN
-850 YSTQIVLPHS
+850 
-860 DTGHLYFR
+860 LYFR
-868 NSINN
+868 SSLSN

-949 NTGKPSRGATGPKGD
+949 DTGKPSRGATGSKGD

-1010 IPQGHTGLQGKQ
+1010 IPQGHTGAQGEQ
-1022 GPKGDKGDVGPQGP
+1022 GPKGDKGDTGPQGP

-1052 LFKTDRSTYVTLN
+1052 LFKTGRSTYVTLN

-1128 NCISEAFNVEDYA
+1128 NCISEVFNVEDYA

-1210 FKTKNRT
+1210 FKTNNST

>member
-1 MVRFVNFRATDIQP
+1 MANIKIYGTLVNDT
-15 NPDEVMY
+15 
-22 WVDLA
+22 
-27 TDPLGGS
+27 TDPK
-34 IKTWNAEGYW
+34 IVNTDQTWDKD
-44 ETLRALEGT
+44 LQ
-53 LPEFEEKIKKYVQ
+53 KYQ
-66 QQLESYEERIDEKVK
+66 S
-81 IIEGQIAIV
+81 
-90 DQDIESLKQGKQDKL
+90 DINQST
-105 VAGAGINIS
+105 N
-114 DNVISC
+114 
-120 IVDLTLYKVVLEL
+120 
-133 PTEGIDPTK
+133 
-142 IYLVLDQNGEEGNI
+142 
-156 WKEYIYVNNHWEL
+156 
-169 MGEYQAPIDLS
+169 
-180 PYLTKEEAKNT
+180 
-191 YSLKTEL
+191 SLKTEL

-242 QAEETNAKAIKDES
+242 QAEETNTKAIKDES
-256 DRAKAAESKNA
+256 DRAKAAESKNT

-302 KESIGSDSGPSDR
+302 KESIGSDSGLSDR
-315 IDEVEA
+315 IDEVET

-327 NALGQRITDEITRAT
+327 NALGQRVTDEITRAT

-438 GDLVDVYTAGDGL
+438 GDLVDVYTAGNGL

-486 INSVRSEFEESN
+486 INSVRSEFEESS
-498 QQLIGSIEAE
+498 QWLTESIKAE
-508 TARATEVENNLVGQ
+508 TARATEVENSLVGQ

-557 AGVGEV
+557 AGAGEV

-596 PTIPDTSALATK
+596 PVFSSSSVA
-608 TELNSGL
+608 NS
-615 SGKLSLSGGTMTNTN
+615 
-630 LVTNL
+630 V
-635 NAQLLD
+635 
-641 GKDSNRYA
+641 
-649 KSVGNVSKNYADT
+649 
-662 CYIEAIG
+662 
-669 YTNADNLGTG
+669 
-679 TYNYGQ
+679 
-685 FLSFTSGTS
+685 
-694 VTQFYIPDLRQST
+694 
-707 LQKVRMYV
+707 
-715 RSDFNGVTRTLADA
+715 
-729 EWKALAYYDDLTWAN
+729 
-744 IEGKP
+744 
-749 VISADAK
+749 
-756 SNSIAQR
+756 AQR
-763 DFSSVLHAKGFKV
+763 DSSSRLWATGYVV
-776 TGSDNTWLLTG
+776 SGSDGSHMLLG
-787 DGTLKLTRDFIRL
+787 NGTTRSVTDFTRL
-800 VSPSNIDNIKG
+800 LNVNNIDQVTSSFFG
-811 AIFGTYSNT
+811 AYAPDNAGTI
-820 SLGTLPI
+820 PI
-827 SNSFGDILQI
+827 SGSYGEIIQI
-837 TNSNDIIP
+837 TNSPSILP
-845 GNNGN
+845 GNAGN
-850 YSTQIVLPHS
+850 FTLQLASSHGDRDHLFFRDTIN
-860 DTGHLYFR
+860 DTG
-868 NSINN
+868 
-873 SGWNSWK
+873 WNTWK
-880 KLVTSS
+880 KIATTA

-949 NTGKPSRGATGPKGD
+949 NTGKPSRGETGPKGD

-969 PKGDA
+969 PKGDT
-974 GTAATITEVSA
+974 GTAATITKVSA

-1010 IPQGHTGLQGKQ
+1010 IPQGHTGPQGEQGPKGDKGDTGPT

-1036 KGDPANSKVA
+1036 QGEPANSKVA
-1046 IFTTND
+1046 IFTTKD

-1071 LKKINNDGD
+1071 LKKINNDAD

-1107 LDSGGLS
+1107 LDGGSLS
-1114 DGVAVYASIIDDQG
+1114 NGVAVYASIIDDQG
-1128 NCISEAFNVEDYA
+1128 NCISEVFNVEDYDD
-1141 GGGFTTNDQAV
+1141 GTFTTNDQAV

-1181 THTPSTSSEL
+1181 THTPSASTEL

-1198 GFYSVPWTVMVS
+1198 GFYAVPWTVMVS
-1210 FKTKNRT
+1210 FKTNNNT

-1246 AAYTTQPVSYIA
+1246 ASYTTQPVSYIA

>member
-1 MVRFVNFRATDIQP
+1 MANIKIYGTLVNDT
-15 NPDEVMY
+15 
-22 WVDLA
+22 
-27 TDPLGGS
+27 TDPK
-34 IKTWNAEGYW
+34 IVNTDQTWDKD
-44 ETLRALEGT
+44 LQ
-53 LPEFEEKIKKYVQ
+53 KYQ
-66 QQLESYEERIDEKVK
+66 S
-81 IIEGQIAIV
+81 
-90 DQDIESLKQGKQDKL
+90 DINQST
-105 VAGAGINIS
+105 N
-114 DNVISC
+114 
-120 IVDLTLYKVVLEL
+120 
-133 PTEGIDPTK
+133 
-142 IYLVLDQNGEEGNI
+142 
-156 WKEYIYVNNHWEL
+156 
-169 MGEYQAPIDLS
+169 
-180 PYLTKEEAKNT
+180 
-191 YSLKTEL
+191 SLKTEL

-256 DRAKAAESKNA
+256 DRAKAAESKNT

-302 KESIGSDSGPSDR
+302 KESIGSDSGLSDR

-327 NALGQRITDEITRAT
+327 NALGQRVTDEITRAT

-406 RFLKEVVYDADTTS
+406 RFLKEVVYDANTTS

-438 GDLVDVYTAGDGL
+438 GDLVDVYTAGNGL

-508 TARATEVENNLVGQ
+508 TARATEVENSLVGQ

-557 AGVGEV
+557 AGAGEV

-635 NAQLLD
+635 NAELLN
-641 GKDSNRYA
+641 GKRSVYYFQVQESDITTEQAKTYYSN
-649 KSVGNVSKNYADT
+649 SVLT
-662 CYIEAIG
+662 
-669 YTNADNLGTG
+669 TNSDNLGTNSY
-679 TYNYGQ
+679 TFGQ
-685 FLSFTSGTS
+685 FLCFNRHLS
-694 VTQFYIPDLRQST
+694 VTHIYIPDLVDSKT
-707 LQKVRMYV
+707 DNHIYV
-715 RSDFNGVTRTLADA
+715 RNAWNGKNMDMSQVPWRQIPWRT
-729 EWKALAYYDDLTWAN
+729 DLTWNTITNKPTFSSSSVAN
-744 IEGKP
+744 S
-749 VISADAK
+749 V
-756 SNSIAQR
+756 AQR
-763 DFSSVLHAKGFKV
+763 DSSSRLWATGYVV
-776 TGSDNTWLLTG
+776 SGSDGNWLLTG
-787 DGTLKLTRDFIRL
+787 SGVTKSVFDFTRFL
-800 VSPSNIDNIKG
+800 APNNIDQVTG
-811 AIFGTYSNT
+811 SFFGYYNRDNS
-820 SLGTLPI
+820 GQLPI
-827 SNSFGDILQI
+827 TGEKGNILQI
-837 TNSNDIIP
+837 TDNTASLPGSSNNNSLQIALSH
-845 GNNGN
+845 GNVDN
-850 YSTQIVLPHS
+850 
-860 DTGHLYFR
+860 LYFR
-868 NSINN
+868 SSLSD

-886 DKLPTPYALTFTGAV
+886 DKLPTPYALTFTGAI

-907 SAAKTINIPASASGP
+907 SAAKTINIPASAQGP

-935 PTIGSNGNWYLGDT
+935 PTIGSNGNWYLRDT
-949 NTGKPSRGATGPKGD
+949 DTGKPSRGETGPKGN

-969 PKGDA
+969 PKGDT
-974 GTAATITEVSA
+974 GTAATITGVSA

-1010 IPQGHTGLQGKQ
+1010 IPQGHIGPQGEQ

-1071 LKKINNDGD
+1071 LKKINNDRD

-1092 QGDYGTFPMVIANSD
+1092 QGDYGTFPMIIANSD

-1128 NCISEAFNVEDYA
+1128 NCISEVFNVEDYA
-1141 GGGFTTNDQAV
+1141 GGGFTTNDQAA

-1181 THTPSTSSEL
+1181 THTPSASSEL

-1210 FKTKNRT
+1210 FKTNNST

-1246 AAYTTQPVSYIA
+1246 TAYTTQPVSYIA

>member
-1 MVRFVNFRATDIQP
+1 MANIKIYGTLVNDT
-15 NPDEVMY
+15 
-22 WVDLA
+22 
-27 TDPLGGS
+27 TDPK
-34 IKTWNAEGYW
+34 IVNTDQTWDKD
-44 ETLRALEGT
+44 LQ
-53 LPEFEEKIKKYVQ
+53 KYQ
-66 QQLESYEERIDEKVK
+66 S
-81 IIEGQIAIV
+81 
-90 DQDIESLKQGKQDKL
+90 DINQST
-105 VAGAGINIS
+105 N
-114 DNVISC
+114 
-120 IVDLTLYKVVLEL
+120 
-133 PTEGIDPTK
+133 
-142 IYLVLDQNGEEGNI
+142 
-156 WKEYIYVNNHWEL
+156 
-169 MGEYQAPIDLS
+169 
-180 PYLTKEEAKNT
+180 
-191 YSLKTEL
+191 SLKTEL

-256 DRAKAAESKNA
+256 DRAKAAESKNT

-302 KESIGSDSGPSDR
+302 KESIGTDSGLSDR
-315 IDEVEA
+315 IDEVET

-327 NALGQRITDEITRAT
+327 NALGQRITDEITRAS

-350 KITTEKNRNDAQ
+350 KITAEKNRNDAQ

-427 EDGDSVVRVNI
+427 EDGDSIVRVNI
-438 GDLVDVYTAGDGL
+438 GDLVDVYTAGNGLHLEGGTQYPTDFTDTNTWEDQGAVVSSTKLSLSTWTMGGDTGISSNIKAKVATPTMKVKFITDGNGYL
-451 QLAASNKF
+451 DYMYSGYNTLELPRSVGEHEVELPASTVENGWGARFSGSGNGNFTIELIGTPQPNKF
-459 NVVIDST
+459 NVVIDPT

-479 LIGVAAA
+479 LTGVAAA

-557 AGVGEV
+557 AGAGEV

-669 YTNADNLGTG
+669 YTNADDLGTG
-679 TYNYGQ
+679 SYDYGQ

-749 VISADAK
+749 TFSSSSVA
-756 SNSIAQR
+756 NSVAQR
-763 DFSSVLHAKGFKV
+763 DSSSRLWATGYVVSGSDGNQLLTGSGVTKSVFDFTRFLVPNNIDQV
-776 TGSDNTWLLTG
+776 TGSFFGYYNRDNTG
-787 DGTLKLTRDFIRL
+787 Q
-800 VSPSNIDNIKG
+800 
-811 AIFGTYSNT
+811 
-820 SLGTLPI
+820 LPI
-827 SNSFGDILQI
+827 TGEKGNILQI
-837 TNSNDIIP
+837 TDNTVSLPGSSNNNSLQIALSH
-845 GNNGN
+845 GNVDN
-850 YSTQIVLPHS
+850 
-860 DTGHLYFR
+860 LYFR
-868 NSINN
+868 SSLSN

-949 NTGKPSRGATGPKGD
+949 NTGKPSRGETGPKGD
-964 TGAQG
+964 T
-969 PKGDA
+969 
-974 GTAATITEVSA
+974 
-985 VTLPYTSEATV
+985 
-996 TMGGTASARTFRFG
+996 
-1010 IPQGHTGLQGKQ
+1010 
-1022 GPKGDKGDVGPQGP
+1022 GPQGP

-1046 IFTTND
+1046 IFTTNN

-1071 LKKINNDGD
+1071 LKKINNDRD

-1107 LDSGGLS
+1107 LDSGNLS

-1128 NCISEAFNVEDYA
+1128 NCISEVFNVEDYA

-1181 THTPSTSSEL
+1181 THTPSASSEL

-1210 FKTKNRT
+1210 FKTNNST

>member
-1 MVRFVNFRATDIQP
+1 MANIKIYGTLVNDT
-15 NPDEVMY
+15 
-22 WVDLA
+22 
-27 TDPLGGS
+27 TDPK
-34 IKTWNAEGYW
+34 IVNTDQTWDKD
-44 ETLRALEGT
+44 LQ
-53 LPEFEEKIKKYVQ
+53 KYQ
-66 QQLESYEERIDEKVK
+66 S
-81 IIEGQIAIV
+81 
-90 DQDIESLKQGKQDKL
+90 DINQST
-105 VAGAGINIS
+105 N
-114 DNVISC
+114 
-120 IVDLTLYKVVLEL
+120 
-133 PTEGIDPTK
+133 
-142 IYLVLDQNGEEGNI
+142 
-156 WKEYIYVNNHWEL
+156 
-169 MGEYQAPIDLS
+169 
-180 PYLTKEEAKNT
+180 
-191 YSLKTEL
+191 SLKTEL

-256 DRAKAAESKNA
+256 DRAKAAESKNT

-302 KESIGSDSGPSDR
+302 KESIGSDSGLSDR

-327 NALGQRITDEITRAT
+327 NALGQRVTDEITRAT

-350 KITTEKNRNDAQ
+350 KITAEKNRNDAQ
-362 DTLITNLQNSKV
+362 DTLITNLQDSKV

-527 SQKQNTLVSGTNIKT
+527 SQKQNTLISGTNIKT
-542 VNGESLVGAGNIEIT
+542 VNGESLVGSGNIEIT
-557 AGVGEV
+557 AGAGEV

-669 YTNADNLGTG
+669 YTNSDNLGTG
-679 TYNYGQ
+679 SYDYGQ

-787 DGTLKLTRDFIRL
+787 DGTLKPTRDFIRL

-1010 IPQGHTGLQGKQ
+1010 IPQGHTG
-1022 GPKGDKGDVGPQGP
+1022 PQGP

-1128 NCISEAFNVEDYA
+1128 NCISEVFNVKDYA

-1181 THTPSTSSEL
+1181 THTPSASSEL

-1210 FKTKNRT
+1210 FKTNNST

-1258 IGKWKR
+1258 IGKWKRQYEEYK

>member
-1 MVRFVNFRATDIQP
+1 MANIKIYGTLVNDT
-15 NPDEVMY
+15 
-22 WVDLA
+22 
-27 TDPLGGS
+27 TDPK
-34 IKTWNAEGYW
+34 IVNTDQTWDKD
-44 ETLRALEGT
+44 LQ
-53 LPEFEEKIKKYVQ
+53 KYQ
-66 QQLESYEERIDEKVK
+66 S
-81 IIEGQIAIV
+81 
-90 DQDIESLKQGKQDKL
+90 DINQST
-105 VAGAGINIS
+105 N
-114 DNVISC
+114 
-120 IVDLTLYKVVLEL
+120 
-133 PTEGIDPTK
+133 
-142 IYLVLDQNGEEGNI
+142 
-156 WKEYIYVNNHWEL
+156 
-169 MGEYQAPIDLS
+169 
-180 PYLTKEEAKNT
+180 
-191 YSLKTEL
+191 SLKTEL
-198 DEEIAR
+198 DEETAR

-302 KESIGSDSGPSDR
+302 KESIGSDSGLSDR

-438 GDLVDVYTAGDGL
+438 GDLVDVYTAGNGL

-486 INSVRSEFEESN
+486 INSVRSEFEESS
-498 QQLIGSIEAE
+498 QWLTESIKAE
-508 TARATEVENNLVGQ
+508 TARATEVENSLVGQ

-557 AGVGEV
+557 AGAGEV

-669 YTNADNLGTG
+669 YTNADDLGTG
-679 TYNYGQ
+679 AYDYGQ

-694 VTQFYIPDLRQST
+694 VTQFYIPDLRYST
-707 LQKVRMYV
+707 LSKVRMYV

-729 EWKALAYYDDLTWAN
+729 EWKALAYYDDLTWSNITNKPTFSSSSVAN
-744 IEGKP
+744 S
-749 VISADAK
+749 V
-756 SNSIAQR
+756 AQR
-763 DFSSVLHAKGFKV
+763 DSSSRLWATGYVVSGSDGNQLLTGSGVTKSVFDFTRFLAPNNIDQV
-776 TGSDNTWLLTG
+776 TGSFFGYYNRDNTG
-787 DGTLKLTRDFIRL
+787 Q
-800 VSPSNIDNIKG
+800 
-811 AIFGTYSNT
+811 
-820 SLGTLPI
+820 LPI
-827 SNSFGDILQI
+827 TGEKGNILQI
-837 TNSNDIIP
+837 TDNTASLPGSSNNNSLQIALSH
-845 GNNGN
+845 GNVDN
-850 YSTQIVLPHS
+850 
-860 DTGHLYFR
+860 LYFR
-868 NSINN
+868 SSLSN

-949 NTGKPSRGATGPKGD
+949 DTGKPSRGATGSKGD
-964 TGAQG
+964 TGA
-969 PKGDA
+969 
-974 GTAATITEVSA
+974 
-985 VTLPYTSEATV
+985 
-996 TMGGTASARTFRFG
+996 
-1010 IPQGHTGLQGKQ
+1010 
-1022 GPKGDKGDVGPQGP
+1022 QGP

-1128 NCISEAFNVEDYA
+1128 NCISEVFNVEDYA

-1181 THTPSTSSEL
+1181 THTPSASSEL

-1210 FKTKNRT
+1210 FKTNNST

>member
-1 MVRFVNFRATDIQP
+1 MANIKIYGTLVNDT
-15 NPDEVMY
+15 
-22 WVDLA
+22 
-27 TDPLGGS
+27 TDPK
-34 IKTWNAEGYW
+34 IVNTDQTWDKD
-44 ETLRALEGT
+44 LQ
-53 LPEFEEKIKKYVQ
+53 KYQ
-66 QQLESYEERIDEKVK
+66 S
-81 IIEGQIAIV
+81 
-90 DQDIESLKQGKQDKL
+90 DINKST
-105 VAGAGINIS
+105 N
-114 DNVISC
+114 
-120 IVDLTLYKVVLEL
+120 
-133 PTEGIDPTK
+133 
-142 IYLVLDQNGEEGNI
+142 
-156 WKEYIYVNNHWEL
+156 
-169 MGEYQAPIDLS
+169 
-180 PYLTKEEAKNT
+180 
-191 YSLKTEL
+191 SLKTEL

-256 DRAKAAESKNA
+256 DRAKAAESKNT

-302 KESIGSDSGPSDR
+302 KESIGSDSGLSDR
-315 IDEVEA
+315 IDEVET

-327 NALGQRITDEITRAT
+327 NALGQRITDEITRAS

-438 GDLVDVYTAGDGL
+438 GDLVDVYTAGNGL

-486 INSVRSEFEESN
+486 INSVRSEFEESS
-498 QQLIGSIEAE
+498 QWLTESIKAE
-508 TARATEVENNLVGQ
+508 TARATEVENSLVGQ

-527 SQKQNTLVSGTNIKT
+527 SQKQNTLISGTNIKT

-557 AGVGEV
+557 AGAGEV
-563 GEAPKDNKKYG
+563 GEAPKNNKKYG

-641 GKDSNRYA
+641 GRDSSRYA
-649 KSVGNVSKNYADT
+649 KSVGQVSKNYADK

-669 YTNADNLGTG
+669 YTNADDLGTG
-679 TYNYGQ
+679 SYNYGQ

-707 LQKVRMYV
+707 LQKVRMCV

-800 VSPSNIDNIKG
+800 VSPSDIDNIKG

-1010 IPQGHTGLQGKQ
+1010 IPQGHTGAQGEQ
-1022 GPKGDKGDVGPQGP
+1022 GPKGDKGDTGPTGPKGDKGDKGPKGDVGPQGP
-1036 KGDPANSKVA
+1036 QGDPANSKVA

-1128 NCISEAFNVEDYA
+1128 NCISEVFNVEDYA

-1157 WNESS
+1157 WNDSS

-1181 THTPSTSSEL
+1181 THTPSASSEL

-1210 FKTKNRT
+1210 FKTNNST

-1227 QVYASSFTY
+1227 QVYASNFTY

>member
-1 MVRFVNFRATDIQP
+1 MANIKIYGTLVNDT
-15 NPDEVMY
+15 
-22 WVDLA
+22 
-27 TDPLGGS
+27 TDPK
-34 IKTWNAEGYW
+34 IVNTDQTWDKD
-44 ETLRALEGT
+44 LQ
-53 LPEFEEKIKKYVQ
+53 KYQ
-66 QQLESYEERIDEKVK
+66 S
-81 IIEGQIAIV
+81 
-90 DQDIESLKQGKQDKL
+90 DINQST
-105 VAGAGINIS
+105 N
-114 DNVISC
+114 
-120 IVDLTLYKVVLEL
+120 
-133 PTEGIDPTK
+133 
-142 IYLVLDQNGEEGNI
+142 
-156 WKEYIYVNNHWEL
+156 
-169 MGEYQAPIDLS
+169 
-180 PYLTKEEAKNT
+180 
-191 YSLKTEL
+191 SLKTEL

-242 QAEETNAKAIKDES
+242 QAEETNTKAIKDES
-256 DRAKAAESKNA
+256 DRAKAAESKNT

-302 KESIGSDSGPSDR
+302 KESIGSDSGLSDR
-315 IDEVEA
+315 IDEVET

-327 NALGQRITDEITRAT
+327 NALGQRVTDEITRAT

-438 GDLVDVYTAGDGL
+438 GDLVDVYTAGNGL

-486 INSVRSEFEESN
+486 INSVRSEFEESS
-498 QQLIGSIEAE
+498 QWLTESIKAE
-508 TARATEVENNLVGQ
+508 TARATEVENSLVGQ

-557 AGVGEV
+557 AGAGEV

-641 GKDSNRYA
+641 GKDSNKYA
-649 KSVGNVSKNYADT
+649 KSVGPVSKNYADT

-679 TYNYGQ
+679 SYDYGQ

-694 VTQFYIPDLRQST
+694 ITQFYIPDLKQST
-707 LQKVRMYV
+707 MRVVRMYV
-715 RSDFNGVTRTLADA
+715 RSDFNGTTRTLADA
-729 EWKALAYYDDLTWAN
+729 EWKALAYYNDLTWNN
-744 IEGKP
+744 ITNKP
-749 VISADAK
+749 VFSSSSVA
-756 SNSIAQR
+756 NSVAQR
-763 DFSSVLHAKGFKV
+763 DSSSRLWATGYVV
-776 TGSDNTWLLTG
+776 SGSDGSHMLLG
-787 DGTLKLTRDFIRL
+787 NGTTRSVTDFTRL
-800 VSPSNIDNIKG
+800 LNVNNIDQVTSSFFG
-811 AIFGTYSNT
+811 AYAPDNAGTI
-820 SLGTLPI
+820 PI
-827 SNSFGDILQI
+827 SGSYGEIIQI
-837 TNSNDIIP
+837 TNSPSILP
-845 GNNGN
+845 GNAGN
-850 YSTQIVLPHS
+850 FTLQLASSHGDRDHLFFRDTIN
-860 DTGHLYFR
+860 DTG
-868 NSINN
+868 
-873 SGWNSWK
+873 WNTWK
-880 KLVTSS
+880 KIATTA

-949 NTGKPSRGATGPKGD
+949 NTGKPSRGETGPKGD
-964 TGAQG
+964 TG
-969 PKGDA
+969 
-974 GTAATITEVSA
+974 TAATITKVSA

-1010 IPQGHTGLQGKQ
+1010 IPQGHTGPQGEQ

-1036 KGDPANSKVA
+1036 QGEPANSKVA
-1046 IFTTND
+1046 IFTTKD

-1071 LKKINNDGD
+1071 LKKINNDAD

-1107 LDSGGLS
+1107 LDGGSLS
-1114 DGVAVYASIIDDQG
+1114 NGVAVYASIIDDQG
-1128 NCISEAFNVEDYA
+1128 NCIFEVFNVEDYD
-1141 GGGFTTNDQAV
+1141 GGTFTTNDRAAI
-1152 VSMKN
+1152 SMKN

-1168 YQRFI
+1168 YQRFV

-1181 THTPSTSSEL
+1181 THTPSASTEL

-1198 GFYSVPWTVMVS
+1198 GFYAVPWTVMVS
-1210 FKTKNRT
+1210 FKTNNNT
-1217 YRNMYSAVVT
+1217 YRNIYSAVVT
-1227 QVYASSFTY
+1227 SVYASSFVY

-1246 AAYTTQPVSYIA
+1246 ASYTTQPVSYIA

>member
-1 MVRFVNFRATDIQP
+1 MANIKIYGTLVNDT
-15 NPDEVMY
+15 
-22 WVDLA
+22 
-27 TDPLGGS
+27 TDPK
-34 IKTWNAEGYW
+34 IVNTDQTWDKD
-44 ETLRALEGT
+44 LQ
-53 LPEFEEKIKKYVQ
+53 KYQ
-66 QQLESYEERIDEKVK
+66 S
-81 IIEGQIAIV
+81 
-90 DQDIESLKQGKQDKL
+90 DINKST
-105 VAGAGINIS
+105 N
-114 DNVISC
+114 
-120 IVDLTLYKVVLEL
+120 
-133 PTEGIDPTK
+133 
-142 IYLVLDQNGEEGNI
+142 
-156 WKEYIYVNNHWEL
+156 
-169 MGEYQAPIDLS
+169 
-180 PYLTKEEAKNT
+180 
-191 YSLKTEL
+191 SLKTEL

-256 DRAKAAESKNA
+256 DRAKAAESKNT

-302 KESIGSDSGPSDR
+302 KESIGTDSGLSDR

-327 NALGQRITDEITRAT
+327 NTLSQRITDEITRAT

-350 KITTEKNRNDAQ
+350 KITAEKNRNDAQ
-362 DTLITNLQNSKV
+362 DTLITDLQNSKV

-427 EDGDSVVRVNI
+427 EDGDSIVRVNI

-527 SQKQNTLVSGTNIKT
+527 SQKQNTLISGTNIKT
-542 VNGESLVGAGNIEIT
+542 INGESLVGSGNIEIT
-557 AGVGEV
+557 AGAGEV

-669 YTNADNLGTG
+669 YTNADDLGTG
-679 TYNYGQ
+679 SYNYGQ

-707 LQKVRMYV
+707 TSVVRMYV

-729 EWKALAYYDDLTWAN
+729 EWKALAYYDDLTWSNITNKPTFSSSSVAN
-744 IEGKP
+744 S
-749 VISADAK
+749 V
-756 SNSIAQR
+756 AQR
-763 DFSSVLHAKGFKV
+763 DSSSRLWATGYVVSGSDGNQLLTGSGVTKSVFDFTRFLAPNNIDQV
-776 TGSDNTWLLTG
+776 TGSFFGYYNRDNSG
-787 DGTLKLTRDFIRL
+787 Q
-800 VSPSNIDNIKG
+800 
-811 AIFGTYSNT
+811 
-820 SLGTLPI
+820 LPI
-827 SNSFGDILQI
+827 TGEKGNILQI
-837 TNSNDIIP
+837 TDNTASLPGSSNNNSLQIALSH
-845 GNNGN
+845 GNVDN
-850 YSTQIVLPHS
+850 
-860 DTGHLYFR
+860 LYFR
-868 NSINN
+868 SSLSD

-886 DKLPTPYALTFTGAV
+886 DKLPTPYALTFTGAI

-949 NTGKPSRGATGPKGD
+949 DTGKPSRGATGSKGD

-985 VTLPYTSEATV
+985 VTLLYTSEATV

-1010 IPQGHTGLQGKQ
+1010 IPQGHTGPQGEQ
-1022 GPKGDKGDVGPQGP
+1022 GPKGDKGDTGPQGPTGPKGDKGDKGDVGPQGP
-1036 KGDPANSKVA
+1036 
-1046 IFTTND
+1046 
-1052 LFKTDRSTYVTLN
+1052 
-1065 SADVAI
+1065 
-1071 LKKINNDGD
+1071 
-1080 LNEYQFLYYGNP
+1080 
-1092 QGDYGTFPMVIANSD
+1092 QGY
-1107 LDSGGLS
+1107 
-1114 DGVAVYASIIDDQG
+1114 SIIDDALSGSSTNPVQNSVITEVVNNLG
-1128 NCISEAFNVEDYA
+1128 NSIVNVAATRPIGNMQYSGVVPNSLIDV
-1141 GGGFTTNDQAV
+1141 NPNQKLV
-1152 VSMKN
+1152 VSVNGATAGSMAKALPEG
-1157 WNESS
+1157 WSQVQCQYPNEGVSNKPGLFFRAGS
-1162 RFNTDG
+1162 HVMFFGFSGVIACGQIDSYGGINIISQVG
-1168 YQRFI
+1168 FI
-1173 NGLQICWG
+1173 N
-1181 THTPSTSSEL
+1181 TS
-1191 KTVTFPI
+1191 K
-1198 GFYSVPWTVMVS
+1198 
-1210 FKTKNRT
+1210 
-1217 YRNMYSAVVT
+1217 A
-1227 QVYASSFTY
+1227 
-1236 RATEA
+1236 
-1241 DMSTS
+1241 
-1246 AAYTTQPVSYIA
+1246 
-1258 IGKWKR
+1258 

>member
-1 MVRFVNFRATDIQP
+1 MANIKIYGTLVNDT
-15 NPDEVMY
+15 
-22 WVDLA
+22 
-27 TDPLGGS
+27 TDPK
-34 IKTWNAEGYW
+34 IVNTDQTWDKD
-44 ETLRALEGT
+44 LQ
-53 LPEFEEKIKKYVQ
+53 KYQ
-66 QQLESYEERIDEKVK
+66 S
-81 IIEGQIAIV
+81 
-90 DQDIESLKQGKQDKL
+90 DINQST
-105 VAGAGINIS
+105 N
-114 DNVISC
+114 
-120 IVDLTLYKVVLEL
+120 
-133 PTEGIDPTK
+133 
-142 IYLVLDQNGEEGNI
+142 
-156 WKEYIYVNNHWEL
+156 
-169 MGEYQAPIDLS
+169 
-180 PYLTKEEAKNT
+180 
-191 YSLKTEL
+191 SLKTEL
-198 DEEIAR
+198 DEEVAR

-256 DRAKAAESKNA
+256 DRAKAAESKNT

-302 KESIGSDSGPSDR
+302 KESIGSDSGLSDR

-350 KITTEKNRNDAQ
+350 KITAEKNRNDAQ

-420 LVFTFVA
+420 LVFTFVT
-427 EDGDSVVRVNI
+427 EDEDSVVRVNI
-438 GDLVDVYTAGDGL
+438 GDLVDVYTAGNGL

-542 VNGESLVGAGNIEIT
+542 VNGESLVGSGNIEIT
-557 AGVGEV
+557 AGAGEV

-596 PTIPDTSALATK
+596 PTFSSSSIA
-608 TELNSGL
+608 NS
-615 SGKLSLSGGTMTNTN
+615 
-630 LVTNL
+630 V
-635 NAQLLD
+635 
-641 GKDSNRYA
+641 
-649 KSVGNVSKNYADT
+649 
-662 CYIEAIG
+662 
-669 YTNADNLGTG
+669 
-679 TYNYGQ
+679 
-685 FLSFTSGTS
+685 
-694 VTQFYIPDLRQST
+694 
-707 LQKVRMYV
+707 
-715 RSDFNGVTRTLADA
+715 
-729 EWKALAYYDDLTWAN
+729 
-744 IEGKP
+744 
-749 VISADAK
+749 
-756 SNSIAQR
+756 AQR
-763 DFSSVLHAKGFKV
+763 DSSSRLWATGYVV
-776 TGSDNTWLLTG
+776 SGSDGNQLLTG
-787 DGTLKLTRDFIRL
+787 SGVTKSVFDFTRFL
-800 VSPSNIDNIKG
+800 APNNIDQVAG
-811 AIFGTYSNT
+811 SFFGYYNRDNT
-820 SLGTLPI
+820 GQLPI
-827 SNSFGDILQI
+827 TGAKGNILQI
-837 TNSNDIIP
+837 TDNTISLPGSSNNNSLQIALSH
-845 GNNGN
+845 GNVDN
-850 YSTQIVLPHS
+850 
-860 DTGHLYFR
+860 LYFR
-868 NSINN
+868 SSLSD

-1010 IPQGHTGLQGKQ
+1010 IPQGHRGAQGEQ
-1022 GPKGDKGDVGPQGP
+1022 GPKGDKGDTGPTGPKGDKGDKGDVGPQGP
-1036 KGDPANSKVA
+1036 QGEPANSKVA

-1071 LKKINNDGD
+1071 LKKINNDRN

-1107 LDSGGLS
+1107 LDSGSLS
-1114 DGVAVYASIIDDQG
+1114 DGVAVYASIIDDRG
-1128 NCISEAFNVEDYA
+1128 NCISEVFNVEDYA
-1141 GGGFTTNDQAV
+1141 GGEFTTNDQADV
-1152 VSMKN
+1152 NMKN

-1181 THTPSTSSEL
+1181 THTPSGSSEL

-1210 FKTKNRT
+1210 FKTNNST
-1217 YRNMYSAVVT
+1217 YRNMYSVVVT

-1246 AAYTTQPVSYIA
+1246 AAYATQPVSYIA

>member
-44 ETLRALEGT
+44 ETLRVLEGT

-66 QQLESYEERIDEKVK
+66 QQLESYEERVDEKIK

-105 VAGAGINIS
+105 VAGTGINIS

-133 PTEGIDPTK
+133 PTEDIDPTK
-142 IYLVLDQNGEEGNI
+142 IYLVLDEDGEEGNI

-256 DRAKAAESKNA
+256 DRAKAAESKNT

-302 KESIGSDSGPSDR
+302 KESIGSDSGLSDR

-327 NALGQRITDEITRAT
+327 NALGQRVTDEITRAT

-350 KITTEKNRNDAQ
+350 KITAEKNRNDAQ
-362 DTLITNLQNSKV
+362 DTLITNLQDSKV

-427 EDGDSVVRVNI
+427 EDGDSIVRVNI

-527 SQKQNTLVSGTNIKT
+527 SQKQNTLISGTNIKT
-542 VNGESLVGAGNIEIT
+542 VNGESLVGSGNIEIT
-557 AGVGEV
+557 AGAGEV

-669 YTNADNLGTG
+669 YTNADDLGTG
-679 TYNYGQ
+679 SYDYGQ

-707 LQKVRMYV
+707 LSKVRMYV

-729 EWKALAYYDDLTWAN
+729 EWKALAYYDDLTWSNITNKPTFSSSSVAN
-744 IEGKP
+744 S
-749 VISADAK
+749 V
-756 SNSIAQR
+756 AQR
-763 DFSSVLHAKGFKV
+763 DSSSRLWATGYVVSGSDGNQLLTGSGVTKSVFDFTRFLAPNNIDQV
-776 TGSDNTWLLTG
+776 TGSFFGYYNRDNTG
-787 DGTLKLTRDFIRL
+787 Q
-800 VSPSNIDNIKG
+800 
-811 AIFGTYSNT
+811 
-820 SLGTLPI
+820 LPI
-827 SNSFGDILQI
+827 TGEKGNILQI
-837 TNSNDIIP
+837 TDNTASLPGSSNNNSLQIALSH
-845 GNNGN
+845 GNVDN
-850 YSTQIVLPHS
+850 
-860 DTGHLYFR
+860 LYFR
-868 NSINN
+868 SSLSD

-886 DKLPTPYALTFTGAV
+886 DKLPTPYALTFTGAI

-949 NTGKPSRGATGPKGD
+949 DTGKPSRGATGSKGD

-969 PKGDA
+969 PKGD
-974 GTAATITEVSA
+974 
-985 VTLPYTSEATV
+985 
-996 TMGGTASARTFRFG
+996 
-1010 IPQGHTGLQGKQ
+1010 
-1022 GPKGDKGDVGPQGP
+1022 VGPQGP
-1036 KGDPANSKVA
+1036 QGDPANSKVA

-1128 NCISEAFNVEDYA
+1128 NCISEVFNVEDYA

-1152 VSMKN
+1152 ISMKN
-1157 WNESS
+1157 WNDSS

-1181 THTPSTSSEL
+1181 THTPNGSTEL

-1198 GFYSVPWTVMVS
+1198 GFYAVPWTVMVS
-1210 FKTKNRT
+1210 FKTNNNT

-1246 AAYTTQPVSYIA
+1246 ATYTTQPVSYIA

>member
-1 MVRFVNFRATDIQP
+1 MANIKIYGTLVNDT
-15 NPDEVMY
+15 
-22 WVDLA
+22 
-27 TDPLGGS
+27 TDPK
-34 IKTWNAEGYW
+34 IVNTDQTWDKD
-44 ETLRALEGT
+44 LQ
-53 LPEFEEKIKKYVQ
+53 KYQ
-66 QQLESYEERIDEKVK
+66 S
-81 IIEGQIAIV
+81 
-90 DQDIESLKQGKQDKL
+90 DINQST
-105 VAGAGINIS
+105 N
-114 DNVISC
+114 
-120 IVDLTLYKVVLEL
+120 
-133 PTEGIDPTK
+133 
-142 IYLVLDQNGEEGNI
+142 
-156 WKEYIYVNNHWEL
+156 
-169 MGEYQAPIDLS
+169 
-180 PYLTKEEAKNT
+180 
-191 YSLKTEL
+191 SLKTEL

-302 KESIGSDSGPSDR
+302 KESIGSDSGLSDR

-327 NALGQRITDEITRAT
+327 NTLGQRVTDEITRAT

-406 RFLKEVVYDADTTS
+406 RFLKEVVYDANTTS

-527 SQKQNTLVSGTNIKT
+527 SQKQNTLISGTNIKT
-542 VNGESLVGAGNIEIT
+542 VNGESLVGSGNIEIT
-557 AGVGEV
+557 AGAGEV

-641 GKDSNRYA
+641 GKDSSRYA

-679 TYNYGQ
+679 TYDYGQ

-707 LQKVRMYV
+707 SQKVRMYV

-922 KGDKGDPGENGIT
+922 KGD
-935 PTIGSNGNWYLGDT
+935 
-949 NTGKPSRGATGPKGD
+949 

-969 PKGDA
+969 PKGDP

-1010 IPQGHTGLQGKQ
+1010 IPQGHTGAQGEQ

-1128 NCISEAFNVEDYA
+1128 NCISEVFNVEDYA

-1181 THTPSTSSEL
+1181 THTPSASSEL

-1210 FKTKNRT
+1210 FKTNNST

>member
-1 MVRFVNFRATDIQP
+1 MANIKIYGTLVNDT
-15 NPDEVMY
+15 
-22 WVDLA
+22 
-27 TDPLGGS
+27 TDPK
-34 IKTWNAEGYW
+34 IVNTDQTWDKD
-44 ETLRALEGT
+44 LQ
-53 LPEFEEKIKKYVQ
+53 KYQ
-66 QQLESYEERIDEKVK
+66 S
-81 IIEGQIAIV
+81 
-90 DQDIESLKQGKQDKL
+90 DINQST
-105 VAGAGINIS
+105 N
-114 DNVISC
+114 
-120 IVDLTLYKVVLEL
+120 
-133 PTEGIDPTK
+133 
-142 IYLVLDQNGEEGNI
+142 
-156 WKEYIYVNNHWEL
+156 
-169 MGEYQAPIDLS
+169 
-180 PYLTKEEAKNT
+180 
-191 YSLKTEL
+191 SLKTEL

-302 KESIGSDSGPSDR
+302 KESIGSDSGLSDR

-327 NALGQRITDEITRAT
+327 NALGQRVTDEITRAT

-427 EDGDSVVRVNI
+427 EDGDSIVRVNI

-508 TARATEVENNLVGQ
+508 TVRATEVENNLVGQ

-542 VNGESLVGAGNIEIT
+542 INGESLVGAGNIEIT
-557 AGVGEV
+557 AGAGEV

-635 NAQLLD
+635 NAELLN
-641 GKDSNRYA
+641 GKRSVYYFQVQESDITTEQA
-649 KSVGNVSKNYADT
+649 KTYYNNSVLT
-662 CYIEAIG
+662 
-669 YTNADNLGTG
+669 TNSDNLGTNSY
-679 TYNYGQ
+679 TFGQ
-685 FLSFTSGTS
+685 FLCFNRHLS
-694 VTQFYIPDLRQST
+694 VTHIYIPDLVDGKT
-707 LQKVRMYV
+707 DNHIYV
-715 RSDFNGVTRTLADA
+715 RNAWNGKNMDMSQVPWRQIPWRT
-729 EWKALAYYDDLTWAN
+729 DLTWDTITNKPTFSSSSVAN
-744 IEGKP
+744 S
-749 VISADAK
+749 V
-756 SNSIAQR
+756 AQR
-763 DFSSVLHAKGFKV
+763 DSSSRLWATGYVVSGSDDNQLLTGSGVTKSVFDFTRFLGPNNIDQV
-776 TGSDNTWLLTG
+776 TGSFFGYYNGDNTG
-787 DGTLKLTRDFIRL
+787 Q
-800 VSPSNIDNIKG
+800 
-811 AIFGTYSNT
+811 
-820 SLGTLPI
+820 LPI
-827 SNSFGDILQI
+827 TGEKGNILQI
-837 TNSNDIIP
+837 TDNTASLPGSSNNNSLQIASSH
-845 GNNGN
+845 GNVDN
-850 YSTQIVLPHS
+850 
-860 DTGHLYFR
+860 LYFR
-868 NSINN
+868 SSLSN

-880 KLVTSS
+880 KLVTST

-996 TMGGTASARTFRFG
+996 KMGGTASARTFIFG
-1010 IPQGHTGLQGKQ
+1010 IPQGHTGLQGEQ
-1022 GPKGDKGDVGPQGP
+1022 GPKGDKGDTGPQGPRGYTGDTGPTGPKGDKGDKGNKGDVGPQGP
-1036 KGDPANSKVA
+1036 QGYSVVDDALSGSSTNPVQNSVITEVVNNLGNSIVNIA
-1046 IFTTND
+1046 ATTSIGNMRYSGVVPSSLID
-1052 LFKTDRSTYVTLN
+1052 VNPNQKLVVSVNGATAGSMAKALPEGWSQVQCQYPNEGVSNRPGLFFRSGSHVMFFGF
-1065 SADVAI
+1065 S
-1071 LKKINNDGD
+1071 G
-1080 LNEYQFLYYGNP
+1080 
-1092 QGDYGTFPMVIANSD
+1092 VIACGQI
-1107 LDSGGLS
+1107 DSYGGIN
-1114 DGVAVYASIIDDQG
+1114 IISQVG
-1128 NCISEAFNVEDYA
+1128 
-1141 GGGFTTNDQAV
+1141 
-1152 VSMKN
+1152 
-1157 WNESS
+1157 
-1162 RFNTDG
+1162 
-1168 YQRFI
+1168 FI
-1173 NGLQICWG
+1173 N
-1181 THTPSTSSEL
+1181 TS
-1191 KTVTFPI
+1191 K
-1198 GFYSVPWTVMVS
+1198 
-1210 FKTKNRT
+1210 
-1217 YRNMYSAVVT
+1217 A
-1227 QVYASSFTY
+1227 
-1236 RATEA
+1236 
-1241 DMSTS
+1241 
-1246 AAYTTQPVSYIA
+1246 
-1258 IGKWKR
+1258 

>member
-34 IKTWNAEGYW
+34 IKSWNAEGYW

-66 QQLESYEERIDEKVK
+66 QQLESYEERVDEKVK

-133 PTEGIDPTK
+133 PTEDIDPTK
-142 IYLVLDQNGEEGNI
+142 IYLVLDENGEEGNI

-198 DEEIAR
+198 DEETAR

-302 KESIGSDSGPSDR
+302 KESIGSDSGLSDR

-327 NALGQRITDEITRAT
+327 NTLGQRVTDEITRAT

-427 EDGDSVVRVNI
+427 EDGDSIVRVNI

-527 SQKQNTLVSGTNIKT
+527 SQKQNTLISGTNIKT
-542 VNGESLVGAGNIEIT
+542 VNGESLVGSGNIEIT
-557 AGVGEV
+557 AGAGEV

-669 YTNADNLGTG
+669 YTNADDLGTG
-679 TYNYGQ
+679 SYDYGQ

-707 LQKVRMYV
+707 LSKVRMYV
-715 RSDFNGVTRTLADA
+715 RSDFNGTTRTLADA
-729 EWKALAYYDDLTWAN
+729 EWKALAYYNDLTWSNIAN
-744 IEGKP
+744 KP
-749 VISADAK
+749 TFSSSSVA
-756 SNSIAQR
+756 NSVAQR
-763 DFSSVLHAKGFKV
+763 DSSSRLWATGYVVSGSDGNQLLTGSGVTKSVFDFTRFLAPNNIDQV
-776 TGSDNTWLLTG
+776 TGSFFGYYNRDNSG
-787 DGTLKLTRDFIRL
+787 Q
-800 VSPSNIDNIKG
+800 
-811 AIFGTYSNT
+811 
-820 SLGTLPI
+820 LPI
-827 SNSFGDILQI
+827 TGEKGNILQI
-837 TNSNDIIP
+837 TDNTASLPGSSNNNSLQIALSH
-845 GNNGN
+845 GNVDN
-850 YSTQIVLPHS
+850 
-860 DTGHLYFR
+860 LYFR
-868 NSINN
+868 SSLSN

-949 NTGKPSRGATGPKGD
+949 NTGKPSRGETGPKGD

-969 PKGDA
+969 PKGDP

-1010 IPQGHTGLQGKQ
+1010 IPQGHT
-1022 GPKGDKGDVGPQGP
+1022 GPQGP

-1080 LNEYQFLYYGNP
+1080 LNEYQFLYYGDP

-1128 NCISEAFNVEDYA
+1128 NCISEVFTVEDYA
-1141 GGGFTTNDQAV
+1141 GGGFTTNDQAA

-1181 THTPSTSSEL
+1181 THTPSASSEL

-1210 FKTKNRT
+1210 FKTNNRT

>member
-1 MVRFVNFRATDIQP
+1 MANIKIYGTLVNDT
-15 NPDEVMY
+15 
-22 WVDLA
+22 
-27 TDPLGGS
+27 TDPK
-34 IKTWNAEGYW
+34 IVNTDQTWDKD
-44 ETLRALEGT
+44 LQ
-53 LPEFEEKIKKYVQ
+53 KYQ
-66 QQLESYEERIDEKVK
+66 S
-81 IIEGQIAIV
+81 
-90 DQDIESLKQGKQDKL
+90 DINQST
-105 VAGAGINIS
+105 N
-114 DNVISC
+114 
-120 IVDLTLYKVVLEL
+120 
-133 PTEGIDPTK
+133 
-142 IYLVLDQNGEEGNI
+142 
-156 WKEYIYVNNHWEL
+156 
-169 MGEYQAPIDLS
+169 
-180 PYLTKEEAKNT
+180 
-191 YSLKTEL
+191 SLKTEL

-242 QAEETNAKAIKDES
+242 QAEETNTKAIKDES
-256 DRAKAAESKNA
+256 DRAKAAESKNT

-302 KESIGSDSGPSDR
+302 KESIGSDSGLSDR

-438 GDLVDVYTAGDGL
+438 GDLVDVYTAGNGL

-486 INSVRSEFEESN
+486 INSVRSEFEESS
-498 QQLIGSIEAE
+498 QQLTESIKAE
-508 TARATEVENNLVGQ
+508 TARATEVENSLVGQ

-669 YTNADNLGTG
+669 YTNADDLGTG
-679 TYNYGQ
+679 SYDYGQ

-707 LQKVRMYV
+707 SSKVRMYV

-949 NTGKPSRGATGPKGD
+949 DTGKPSRGATGSKGD

-1010 IPQGHTGLQGKQ
+1010 IPQGHTGPQGEQ
-1022 GPKGDKGDVGPQGP
+1022 GPKGDKGDTGPQGP

-1046 IFTTND
+1046 IFTTDD

-1114 DGVAVYASIIDDQG
+1114 NGVAVYASIIDDQG
-1128 NCISEAFNVEDYA
+1128 NCIYEVFNVEDYA
-1141 GGGFTTNDQAV
+1141 GDGFTTNDQAV

-1168 YQRFI
+1168 YQRFT

-1181 THTPSTSSEL
+1181 THTPNGSTEL

-1198 GFYSVPWTVMVS
+1198 GFYVVPWTVMVS
-1210 FKTKNRT
+1210 FKTNNNT

-1246 AAYTTQPVSYIA
+1246 ATYTTQPVSYIA

>member
-1 MVRFVNFRATDIQP
+1 MANIKIYGTLVNDT
-15 NPDEVMY
+15 
-22 WVDLA
+22 
-27 TDPLGGS
+27 TDPK
-34 IKTWNAEGYW
+34 IVNTDQTWDKD
-44 ETLRALEGT
+44 LQ
-53 LPEFEEKIKKYVQ
+53 KYQ
-66 QQLESYEERIDEKVK
+66 S
-81 IIEGQIAIV
+81 
-90 DQDIESLKQGKQDKL
+90 DINQST
-105 VAGAGINIS
+105 N
-114 DNVISC
+114 
-120 IVDLTLYKVVLEL
+120 
-133 PTEGIDPTK
+133 
-142 IYLVLDQNGEEGNI
+142 
-156 WKEYIYVNNHWEL
+156 
-169 MGEYQAPIDLS
+169 
-180 PYLTKEEAKNT
+180 
-191 YSLKTEL
+191 SLKTEL

-256 DRAKAAESKNA
+256 DRAKAAESKNT

-302 KESIGSDSGPSDR
+302 KESIGSDSGLSDR

-327 NALGQRITDEITRAT
+327 NALGQRVTDEITRAT

-350 KITTEKNRNDAQ
+350 KITAEKNRNDAQ
-362 DTLITNLQNSKV
+362 DTLITNLQDSKV

-427 EDGDSVVRVNI
+427 EDGDSIVRVNI

-527 SQKQNTLVSGTNIKT
+527 SQKQNTLISGTNIKT
-542 VNGESLVGAGNIEIT
+542 VNGESLVGSGNIEIT
-557 AGVGEV
+557 AGAGEV

-649 KSVGNVSKNYADT
+649 KSVGPVSKNYADT
-662 CYIEAIG
+662 CYVEAIG
-669 YTNADNLGTG
+669 YTNADDLGTG
-679 TYNYGQ
+679 SYNYGQ

-694 VTQFYIPDLRQST
+694 ITQFYIPDLRQST
-707 LQKVRMYV
+707 TSVVRMYV

-949 NTGKPSRGATGPKGD
+949 NTGKPSRGETGPKGD

-1010 IPQGHTGLQGKQ
+1010 IPQGHT
-1022 GPKGDKGDVGPQGP
+1022 GPQGP

-1128 NCISEAFNVEDYA
+1128 NCISEVFNVEDYA

-1181 THTPSTSSEL
+1181 THTPSASSEL

-1210 FKTKNRT
+1210 FKTNNRT

>member
-1 MVRFVNFRATDIQP
+1 MANIKIYGTLVNDT
-15 NPDEVMY
+15 
-22 WVDLA
+22 
-27 TDPLGGS
+27 TDPK
-34 IKTWNAEGYW
+34 IVNTDQTWDKD
-44 ETLRALEGT
+44 LQ
-53 LPEFEEKIKKYVQ
+53 KYQ
-66 QQLESYEERIDEKVK
+66 S
-81 IIEGQIAIV
+81 
-90 DQDIESLKQGKQDKL
+90 DINQST
-105 VAGAGINIS
+105 N
-114 DNVISC
+114 
-120 IVDLTLYKVVLEL
+120 
-133 PTEGIDPTK
+133 
-142 IYLVLDQNGEEGNI
+142 
-156 WKEYIYVNNHWEL
+156 
-169 MGEYQAPIDLS
+169 
-180 PYLTKEEAKNT
+180 
-191 YSLKTEL
+191 SLKTEL

-256 DRAKAAESKNA
+256 DRAKAAESKNT
-267 DAINTEISRAQT
+267 DAINTETSRAQT

-302 KESIGSDSGPSDR
+302 KESIGSDSGLSDR

-327 NALGQRITDEITRAT
+327 NTLGQRITDEITRAT

-350 KITTEKNRNDAQ
+350 KITAEKNRNDAQ
-362 DTLITNLQNSKV
+362 DTLITSLQNSKV
-374 ASVELIQDQQNSL
+374 ASVKLIQDQQNSL

-427 EDGDSVVRVNI
+427 ENGDSVVRVNI
-438 GDLVDVYTAGDGL
+438 GNLVDVYTAGNGL

-557 AGVGEV
+557 AGAGEV

-586 SGNYNDLTNK
+586 SGNYDDLTNK

-669 YTNADNLGTG
+669 YTNADDLGTG
-679 TYNYGQ
+679 SYDYGQ

-707 LQKVRMYV
+707 LSKIRMYV

-729 EWKALAYYDDLTWAN
+729 EWKALAYYDDLTWSNITNKPTFSSSSVAN
-744 IEGKP
+744 S
-749 VISADAK
+749 V
-756 SNSIAQR
+756 AQR
-763 DFSSVLHAKGFKV
+763 DSSSRLWATGYVV
-776 TGSDNTWLLTG
+776 SGSDGNQLLTG
-787 DGTLKLTRDFIRL
+787 SGVTKSVFDFTRFLT
-800 VSPSNIDNIKG
+800 PNNIDQATG
-811 AIFGTYSNT
+811 SFFGYYNRDNS
-820 SLGTLPI
+820 GQLPI
-827 SNSFGDILQI
+827 TGEKGNILQI
-837 TNSNDIIP
+837 TDNTTSLPGSSNNNSLQIALSH
-845 GNNGN
+845 GNVDN
-850 YSTQIVLPHS
+850 
-860 DTGHLYFR
+860 LYFR
-868 NSINN
+868 SSLSN

-922 KGDKGDPGENGIT
+922 KGDKGDPGEDGIT

-969 PKGDA
+969 
-974 GTAATITEVSA
+974 E
-985 VTLPYTSEATV
+985 
-996 TMGGTASARTFRFG
+996 
-1010 IPQGHTGLQGKQ
+1010 Q
-1022 GPKGDKGDVGPQGP
+1022 GPKGDKGDTGPQGPRGYTGDTGPAGPKGDKGDKGPKGDVGPQGP
-1036 KGDPANSKVA
+1036 
-1046 IFTTND
+1046 
-1052 LFKTDRSTYVTLN
+1052 
-1065 SADVAI
+1065 
-1071 LKKINNDGD
+1071 
-1080 LNEYQFLYYGNP
+1080 
-1092 QGDYGTFPMVIANSD
+1092 QGY
-1107 LDSGGLS
+1107 
-1114 DGVAVYASIIDDQG
+1114 SIIDNALSGSSTNPVQNSVITEVVNNLG
-1128 NCISEAFNVEDYA
+1128 NSIVNVAATRPIGNMQYSGVVPNSLIDV
-1141 GGGFTTNDQAV
+1141 NPNQKLV
-1152 VSMKN
+1152 VSVNGATAGSMAKALPEG
-1157 WNESS
+1157 WSQVQCQYPNEGVSNKPGLFFRAGS
-1162 RFNTDG
+1162 HVMFFGFSGVIACGQIDSYGGINIISQVG
-1168 YQRFI
+1168 FI
-1173 NGLQICWG
+1173 N
-1181 THTPSTSSEL
+1181 TN
-1191 KTVTFPI
+1191 K
-1198 GFYSVPWTVMVS
+1198 
-1210 FKTKNRT
+1210 
-1217 YRNMYSAVVT
+1217 A
-1227 QVYASSFTY
+1227 
-1236 RATEA
+1236 
-1241 DMSTS
+1241 
-1246 AAYTTQPVSYIA
+1246 
-1258 IGKWKR
+1258 

>member
-1 MVRFVNFRATDIQP
+1 MANIKIYGTLVNDT
-15 NPDEVMY
+15 
-22 WVDLA
+22 
-27 TDPLGGS
+27 TDPK
-34 IKTWNAEGYW
+34 IVNTDQTWDKD
-44 ETLRALEGT
+44 LQ
-53 LPEFEEKIKKYVQ
+53 KYQ
-66 QQLESYEERIDEKVK
+66 S
-81 IIEGQIAIV
+81 
-90 DQDIESLKQGKQDKL
+90 DINQST
-105 VAGAGINIS
+105 N
-114 DNVISC
+114 
-120 IVDLTLYKVVLEL
+120 
-133 PTEGIDPTK
+133 
-142 IYLVLDQNGEEGNI
+142 
-156 WKEYIYVNNHWEL
+156 
-169 MGEYQAPIDLS
+169 
-180 PYLTKEEAKNT
+180 
-191 YSLKTEL
+191 SLKTEL

-302 KESIGSDSGPSDR
+302 KESIGSDSGLSDR

-327 NALGQRITDEITRAT
+327 NTLGQRVTDEITRAT

-486 INSVRSEFEESN
+486 INSVRSEFEESS
-498 QQLIGSIEAE
+498 QWLTESIKAE
-508 TARATEVENNLVGQ
+508 TARATEVENSLVGQ

-679 TYNYGQ
+679 SYDYGQ

-787 DGTLKLTRDFIRL
+787 DGTLKLTRDFISL

-827 SNSFGDILQI
+827 ANSFGDILQI

-969 PKGDA
+969 PKGD
-974 GTAATITEVSA
+974 
-985 VTLPYTSEATV
+985 
-996 TMGGTASARTFRFG
+996 
-1010 IPQGHTGLQGKQ
+1010 
-1022 GPKGDKGDVGPQGP
+1022 VGPQGP
-1036 KGDPANSKVA
+1036 QGDPANSKVA

-1052 LFKTDRSTYVTLN
+1052 LFKTNRSTYVTLN

-1071 LKKINNDGD
+1071 LKKINNDRD

-1114 DGVAVYASIIDDQG
+1114 NGVAVYASIIDNQG
-1128 NCISEAFNVEDYA
+1128 NCISEVFNVEDYD
-1141 GGGFTTNDQAV
+1141 GGEFTTNDQAAV
-1152 VSMKN
+1152 NMKN

-1181 THTPSTSSEL
+1181 THTPSASSEL

-1210 FKTKNRT
+1210 FKTNNST

-1227 QVYASSFTY
+1227 QVYASSFKY

>member
-1 MVRFVNFRATDIQP
+1 MANIKIYGTLVNDT
-15 NPDEVMY
+15 
-22 WVDLA
+22 
-27 TDPLGGS
+27 TDPK
-34 IKTWNAEGYW
+34 IVNTDQTWDKD
-44 ETLRALEGT
+44 LQ
-53 LPEFEEKIKKYVQ
+53 KYQ
-66 QQLESYEERIDEKVK
+66 S
-81 IIEGQIAIV
+81 
-90 DQDIESLKQGKQDKL
+90 DINKST
-105 VAGAGINIS
+105 N
-114 DNVISC
+114 
-120 IVDLTLYKVVLEL
+120 
-133 PTEGIDPTK
+133 
-142 IYLVLDQNGEEGNI
+142 
-156 WKEYIYVNNHWEL
+156 
-169 MGEYQAPIDLS
+169 
-180 PYLTKEEAKNT
+180 
-191 YSLKTEL
+191 SLKTEL

-256 DRAKAAESKNA
+256 DRAKAAESKNT

-302 KESIGSDSGPSDR
+302 KESIGTDSGLSDR

-350 KITTEKNRNDAQ
+350 KITAEKNRNDAQ
-362 DTLITNLQNSKV
+362 DTLITDLQNSKV

-427 EDGDSVVRVNI
+427 EDGDSIVRVNI

-527 SQKQNTLVSGTNIKT
+527 SQKQNTLISGTNIKT
-542 VNGESLVGAGNIEIT
+542 VNGESLVGSGNIEIT
-557 AGVGEV
+557 AGAGEV

-669 YTNADNLGTG
+669 YTNADDLGTG
-679 TYNYGQ
+679 SYDYGQ

-707 LQKVRMYV
+707 LSKVRMYV

-729 EWKALAYYDDLTWAN
+729 EWKALAYYDDLTWSNITNKPTFSSSSVAN
-744 IEGKP
+744 S
-749 VISADAK
+749 V
-756 SNSIAQR
+756 AQR
-763 DFSSVLHAKGFKV
+763 DSSSRLWATGYVVSGSDGNQLLTGSGVTKSVFDFTRFLAPNNIDQV
-776 TGSDNTWLLTG
+776 TGSFFGYYNRDNSG
-787 DGTLKLTRDFIRL
+787 Q
-800 VSPSNIDNIKG
+800 
-811 AIFGTYSNT
+811 
-820 SLGTLPI
+820 LPI
-827 SNSFGDILQI
+827 TGEKGNILQI
-837 TNSNDIIP
+837 TDNTASLPGSSNNNSLQIALSH
-845 GNNGN
+845 GNVDN
-850 YSTQIVLPHS
+850 
-860 DTGHLYFR
+860 LYFR
-868 NSINN
+868 SSLSD

-886 DKLPTPYALTFTGAV
+886 DKLPTPYALTFTGAI

-949 NTGKPSRGATGPKGD
+949 DTGKPSRGATGSKGY

-1010 IPQGHTGLQGKQ
+1010 IPQGHTGPQGEQGPKGDKGDTGPQ
-1022 GPKGDKGDVGPQGP
+1022 GPTGPKGDKGDVGPQGP
-1036 KGDPANSKVA
+1036 
-1046 IFTTND
+1046 
-1052 LFKTDRSTYVTLN
+1052 
-1065 SADVAI
+1065 
-1071 LKKINNDGD
+1071 
-1080 LNEYQFLYYGNP
+1080 
-1092 QGDYGTFPMVIANSD
+1092 QGY
-1107 LDSGGLS
+1107 
-1114 DGVAVYASIIDDQG
+1114 SIIDDALSGSSTNPVQNSVITEVVNNLG
-1128 NCISEAFNVEDYA
+1128 NSIVNVAATRPIGNMQYSGVVPNSLIDV
-1141 GGGFTTNDQAV
+1141 NPNQKLV
-1152 VSMKN
+1152 VSVNGATAGSMAKALPEG
-1157 WNESS
+1157 WSQVQCQYPNEGVSNKPGLFFRAGS
-1162 RFNTDG
+1162 HVMFFGFSGVIACGQIDSYGGINIISQVG
-1168 YQRFI
+1168 FI
-1173 NGLQICWG
+1173 N
-1181 THTPSTSSEL
+1181 TS
-1191 KTVTFPI
+1191 K
-1198 GFYSVPWTVMVS
+1198 
-1210 FKTKNRT
+1210 
-1217 YRNMYSAVVT
+1217 A
-1227 QVYASSFTY
+1227 
-1236 RATEA
+1236 
-1241 DMSTS
+1241 
-1246 AAYTTQPVSYIA
+1246 
-1258 IGKWKR
+1258 

>member
-1 MVRFVNFRATDIQP
+1 MANIKIYGTLVNDT
-15 NPDEVMY
+15 
-22 WVDLA
+22 
-27 TDPLGGS
+27 TDPK
-34 IKTWNAEGYW
+34 IVNTDQTWDKD
-44 ETLRALEGT
+44 LQ
-53 LPEFEEKIKKYVQ
+53 KYQ
-66 QQLESYEERIDEKVK
+66 S
-81 IIEGQIAIV
+81 
-90 DQDIESLKQGKQDKL
+90 DINQST
-105 VAGAGINIS
+105 N
-114 DNVISC
+114 
-120 IVDLTLYKVVLEL
+120 
-133 PTEGIDPTK
+133 
-142 IYLVLDQNGEEGNI
+142 
-156 WKEYIYVNNHWEL
+156 
-169 MGEYQAPIDLS
+169 
-180 PYLTKEEAKNT
+180 
-191 YSLKTEL
+191 SLKTEL

-256 DRAKAAESKNA
+256 DRAKAAESKNT
-267 DAINTEISRAQT
+267 DAINTETSRAQT

-302 KESIGSDSGPSDR
+302 KESIGSDSGLSDR
-315 IDEVEA
+315 IDEVET

-327 NALGQRITDEITRAT
+327 NALGQRVTDEITRAT

-350 KITTEKNRNDAQ
+350 KITAEKNRNDAQ

-427 EDGDSVVRVNI
+427 ENGDSVVRVNI
-438 GDLVDVYTAGDGL
+438 GDLVDVYTAGNGL

-527 SQKQNTLVSGTNIKT
+527 SQKQNTLISGTNIKT
-542 VNGESLVGAGNIEIT
+542 VNGESLVGSGNIEIT
-557 AGVGEV
+557 AGAGEV

-669 YTNADNLGTG
+669 YTNADDLGTG
-679 TYNYGQ
+679 SYDYGQ

-707 LQKVRMYV
+707 LPKVRMYV

-729 EWKALAYYDDLTWAN
+729 EWKALAYYDDLTWSNITNKPTFSSSSVAN
-744 IEGKP
+744 S
-749 VISADAK
+749 V
-756 SNSIAQR
+756 AQR
-763 DFSSVLHAKGFKV
+763 DSSSRLWATGYVVSGSDGNQLLTGSGVTKSVFDFTRFLAPNNIDQV
-776 TGSDNTWLLTG
+776 TGSFFGYYNRDNSG
-787 DGTLKLTRDFIRL
+787 Q
-800 VSPSNIDNIKG
+800 
-811 AIFGTYSNT
+811 
-820 SLGTLPI
+820 LPI
-827 SNSFGDILQI
+827 TGEKGNILQI
-837 TNSNDIIP
+837 TDNTASLPGSSNNNSLQIALSH
-845 GNNGN
+845 GNVDN
-850 YSTQIVLPHS
+850 
-860 DTGHLYFR
+860 LYFR
-868 NSINN
+868 SSLSN

-964 TGAQG
+964 TGDQG

-1010 IPQGHTGLQGKQ
+1010 IPQGHTGPQGEQ
-1022 GPKGDKGDVGPQGP
+1022 GPKGDKGDTGPQGPTGPKGDKGDKGDVGPQGP
-1036 KGDPANSKVA
+1036 
-1046 IFTTND
+1046 
-1052 LFKTDRSTYVTLN
+1052 
-1065 SADVAI
+1065 
-1071 LKKINNDGD
+1071 
-1080 LNEYQFLYYGNP
+1080 
-1092 QGDYGTFPMVIANSD
+1092 QGY
-1107 LDSGGLS
+1107 
-1114 DGVAVYASIIDDQG
+1114 SIIDDALSGSSTNPVQNSVITEVVNNLG
-1128 NCISEAFNVEDYA
+1128 NSIVNVAATRPIGNMRYSGVVPNSLIDV
-1141 GGGFTTNDQAV
+1141 NPNQKLV
-1152 VSMKN
+1152 VSVNGATAGSMAKALPEG
-1157 WNESS
+1157 WSQVQCQYPNEGVSNKPGLFFRAGS
-1162 RFNTDG
+1162 HVMFFGFSGVIACGQIDSYGGINIISQVG
-1168 YQRFI
+1168 FI
-1173 NGLQICWG
+1173 N
-1181 THTPSTSSEL
+1181 TS
-1191 KTVTFPI
+1191 K
-1198 GFYSVPWTVMVS
+1198 
-1210 FKTKNRT
+1210 
-1217 YRNMYSAVVT
+1217 A
-1227 QVYASSFTY
+1227 
-1236 RATEA
+1236 
-1241 DMSTS
+1241 
-1246 AAYTTQPVSYIA
+1246 
-1258 IGKWKR
+1258 

>member
-1 MVRFVNFRATDIQP
+1 MANIKIYGTLVNDT
-15 NPDEVMY
+15 
-22 WVDLA
+22 
-27 TDPLGGS
+27 TDPK
-34 IKTWNAEGYW
+34 IVNTDQTWDKD
-44 ETLRALEGT
+44 LQ
-53 LPEFEEKIKKYVQ
+53 KYQ
-66 QQLESYEERIDEKVK
+66 S
-81 IIEGQIAIV
+81 
-90 DQDIESLKQGKQDKL
+90 DINQST
-105 VAGAGINIS
+105 N
-114 DNVISC
+114 
-120 IVDLTLYKVVLEL
+120 
-133 PTEGIDPTK
+133 
-142 IYLVLDQNGEEGNI
+142 
-156 WKEYIYVNNHWEL
+156 
-169 MGEYQAPIDLS
+169 
-180 PYLTKEEAKNT
+180 
-191 YSLKTEL
+191 SLKTEL

-302 KESIGSDSGPSDR
+302 KESIGSDSGLSDR

-327 NALGQRITDEITRAT
+327 NTLGQRVTDEITRAT

-427 EDGDSVVRVNI
+427 ENGDSVVRVNI
-438 GDLVDVYTAGDGL
+438 GDLVDVYTAGNGL

-557 AGVGEV
+557 AGAGEV

-641 GKDSNRYA
+641 GKDSSRYA

-679 TYNYGQ
+679 TYDYGQ

-694 VTQFYIPDLRQST
+694 VTQFYIPDLKQST
-707 LQKVRMYV
+707 SQKVRMYV

-749 VISADAK
+749 TFSSSSVA
-756 SNSIAQR
+756 NSVAQR
-763 DFSSVLHAKGFKV
+763 DSSSRLWATGYVV
-776 TGSDNTWLLTG
+776 SGSDNSHILLG
-787 DGTLKLTRDFIRL
+787 NGTTRSVTDFTRL
-800 VSPSNIDNIKG
+800 LNVNNIDQVTSSFFG
-811 AIFGTYSNT
+811 AYAPDNAGTI
-820 SLGTLPI
+820 PI
-827 SNSFGDILQI
+827 SGSYGEIIQI
-837 TNSNDIIP
+837 TNSPSILP
-845 GNNGN
+845 GNAGN
-850 YSTQIVLPHS
+850 FTLQLVLSHG
-860 DTGHLYFR
+860 DRDHLFFR
-868 NSINN
+868 DAINTY
-873 SGWNSWK
+873 GWNSWK
-880 KLVTSS
+880 KIATTA

-907 SAAKTINIPASASGP
+907 SAAKTINIPASAQGP

-1010 IPQGHTGLQGKQ
+1010 IPQGH
-1022 GPKGDKGDVGPQGP
+1022 
-1036 KGDPANSKVA
+1036 PANSKVA

-1128 NCISEAFNVEDYA
+1128 NCISEVFNVEDYA

-1181 THTPSTSSEL
+1181 THTPSASSEL

-1210 FKTKNRT
+1210 FKTNNST

>member
-1 MVRFVNFRATDIQP
+1 MANIKIYGTLVNDT
-15 NPDEVMY
+15 
-22 WVDLA
+22 
-27 TDPLGGS
+27 TDPK
-34 IKTWNAEGYW
+34 IVNTDQTWDKD
-44 ETLRALEGT
+44 LQ
-53 LPEFEEKIKKYVQ
+53 KYQ
-66 QQLESYEERIDEKVK
+66 S
-81 IIEGQIAIV
+81 
-90 DQDIESLKQGKQDKL
+90 DINKST
-105 VAGAGINIS
+105 N
-114 DNVISC
+114 
-120 IVDLTLYKVVLEL
+120 
-133 PTEGIDPTK
+133 
-142 IYLVLDQNGEEGNI
+142 
-156 WKEYIYVNNHWEL
+156 
-169 MGEYQAPIDLS
+169 
-180 PYLTKEEAKNT
+180 
-191 YSLKTEL
+191 SLKTEL

-233 INNEIARAK
+233 INNEVARAK

-256 DRAKAAESKNA
+256 DRAKAAESKNT
-267 DAINTEISRAQT
+267 DAINTETSRAQT

-302 KESIGSDSGPSDR
+302 KESIGSDSGLSDR
-315 IDEVEA
+315 IDEVEV

-327 NALGQRITDEITRAT
+327 NTLGQRITDEITRAT

-350 KITTEKNRNDAQ
+350 KITAEKNRNDAQ

-374 ASVELIQDQQNSL
+374 ASVKLIQDQQNSL

-427 EDGDSVVRVNI
+427 ENGDSVVRVNI
-438 GDLVDVYTAGDGL
+438 GDLVDVYTAGNGL

-486 INSVRSEFEESN
+486 INSVRSEFEESS
-498 QQLIGSIEAE
+498 QQLIESIEAE
-508 TARATEVENNLVGQ
+508 TVRATEVENNLVGQ
-522 IYALD
+522 IYTLD

-542 VNGESLVGAGNIEIT
+542 VNGESLVGSGNIEIT
-557 AGVGEV
+557 AGAGEV

-641 GKDSNRYA
+641 GKDSSRYA
-649 KSVGNVSKNYADT
+649 KSVGNISKDYADK

-669 YTNADNLGTG
+669 YTNADDLGTG
-679 TYNYGQ
+679 SYDYGQ

-707 LQKVRMYV
+707 SQKVRMYV

-729 EWKALAYYDDLTWAN
+729 EWKALAYYDDLTWNNITNKPTFSSSSVAN
-744 IEGKP
+744 S
-749 VISADAK
+749 V
-756 SNSIAQR
+756 AQR
-763 DFSSVLHAKGFKV
+763 DSSSRLWATGYVV
-776 TGSDNTWLLTG
+776 SGSDGNQLLTG
-787 DGTLKLTRDFIRL
+787 SGVTKSVFDFTRFL
-800 VSPSNIDNIKG
+800 APNNIDQVAG
-811 AIFGTYSNT
+811 SFFGYYNRDNT
-820 SLGTLPI
+820 GQLPI
-827 SNSFGDILQI
+827 TGAKGNILQI
-837 TNSNDIIP
+837 TDNTISLPGSSNNNSLQIALSH
-845 GNNGN
+845 GNVDN
-850 YSTQIVLPHS
+850 
-860 DTGHLYFR
+860 LYFR
-868 NSINN
+868 SSLSD

-886 DKLPTPYALTFTGAV
+886 DKLPTPYALTFTGAI

-1010 IPQGHTGLQGKQ
+1010 IPQGHTGLQGEQ
-1022 GPKGDKGDVGPQGP
+1022 GPKGDKGDTGPQGPTGPKGDKGDKGDVGPQGP
-1036 KGDPANSKVA
+1036 QGEPANSKVA

-1065 SADVAI
+1065 STDVAI
-1071 LKKINNDGD
+1071 LKKINNDRN

-1107 LDSGGLS
+1107 LDSGSLS
-1114 DGVAVYASIIDDQG
+1114 DGVAVYASIINDQG
-1128 NCISEAFNVEDYA
+1128 DCISEVFNVEDYA
-1141 GGGFTTNDQAV
+1141 GGGFTTNNQAT

-1181 THTPSTSSEL
+1181 THTPSASSEL

-1210 FKTKNRT
+1210 FKTNNST

>member
-1 MVRFVNFRATDIQP
+1 MANIKIYGTLVNDT
-15 NPDEVMY
+15 
-22 WVDLA
+22 
-27 TDPLGGS
+27 TDPK
-34 IKTWNAEGYW
+34 IVNTDQTWDKD
-44 ETLRALEGT
+44 LQ
-53 LPEFEEKIKKYVQ
+53 KYQ
-66 QQLESYEERIDEKVK
+66 S
-81 IIEGQIAIV
+81 
-90 DQDIESLKQGKQDKL
+90 DINQST
-105 VAGAGINIS
+105 N
-114 DNVISC
+114 
-120 IVDLTLYKVVLEL
+120 
-133 PTEGIDPTK
+133 
-142 IYLVLDQNGEEGNI
+142 
-156 WKEYIYVNNHWEL
+156 
-169 MGEYQAPIDLS
+169 
-180 PYLTKEEAKNT
+180 
-191 YSLKTEL
+191 SLKTEL

-256 DRAKAAESKNA
+256 DRAKAAESKNT
-267 DAINTEISRAQT
+267 DAINTETSRAQT

-302 KESIGSDSGPSDR
+302 KESIGSDSGLSDR
-315 IDEVEA
+315 IDEVET

-350 KITTEKNRNDAQ
+350 KITAEKNRNDAQ

-374 ASVELIQDQQNSL
+374 ASVKLIQDQQNSL

-427 EDGDSVVRVNI
+427 ENGDSVVRVNI
-438 GDLVDVYTAGDGL
+438 GDLVDVYTAGNGL

-486 INSVRSEFEESN
+486 INSVRSEFEESS
-498 QQLIGSIEAE
+498 QQLIESIEAE
-508 TARATEVENNLVGQ
+508 TVRATEVENNLVGQ

-542 VNGESLVGAGNIEIT
+542 VNGESLVGSGNIEIT

-641 GKDSNRYA
+641 GKDSSRYA
-649 KSVGNVSKNYADT
+649 KSVGNISKDYADK

-669 YTNADNLGTG
+669 YTNADDLGTG
-679 TYNYGQ
+679 SYDYGQ

-729 EWKALAYYDDLTWAN
+729 EWKALAYYDDLTWNNITNKPTFSSSSVAN
-744 IEGKP
+744 S
-749 VISADAK
+749 V
-756 SNSIAQR
+756 AQR
-763 DFSSVLHAKGFKV
+763 DSSSRLWATGYVVSGSDGNQLLTGSGVTKSVFDFTRFLVPNNIDQV
-776 TGSDNTWLLTG
+776 TGSFFGYYNRDNTG
-787 DGTLKLTRDFIRL
+787 Q
-800 VSPSNIDNIKG
+800 
-811 AIFGTYSNT
+811 
-820 SLGTLPI
+820 LPI
-827 SNSFGDILQI
+827 TGAKGNILQI
-837 TNSNDIIP
+837 TDNTISLPGSSNNNSLQIALSH
-845 GNNGN
+845 GNVDN
-850 YSTQIVLPHS
+850 
-860 DTGHLYFR
+860 LYFR
-868 NSINN
+868 SSLSD

-949 NTGKPSRGATGPKGD
+949 DTGKPSRGATGLKGD

-1010 IPQGHTGLQGKQ
+1010 IPQGHTGPQGEQ
-1022 GPKGDKGDVGPQGP
+1022 GPKGDTGPTGPKGDKGDKGDVGPQGP
-1036 KGDPANSKVA
+1036 QGEPANSKVA
-1046 IFTTND
+1046 IFTTNN
-1052 LFKTDRSTYVTLN
+1052 LFKTDRRTYVTLN
-1065 SADVAI
+1065 STDVAI
-1071 LKKINNDGD
+1071 LKKINNDRN

-1107 LDSGGLS
+1107 LDGGSLS
-1114 DGVAVYASIIDDQG
+1114 DGVAVYASIIGDQG
-1128 NCISEAFNVEDYA
+1128 NCISEVFNVEDYA
-1141 GGGFTTNDQAV
+1141 GGEFTTNDQAA

-1157 WNESS
+1157 WNEGS

-1181 THTPSTSSEL
+1181 THTPSASSEL
-1191 KTVTFPI
+1191 NTVTFPI
-1198 GFYSVPWTVMVS
+1198 SFYSVPWTVMVS
-1210 FKTKNRT
+1210 FKSNNNT
-1217 YRNMYSAVVT
+1217 YRNIYSAVVT
-1227 QVYASSFTY
+1227 EVSASSFTY
-1236 RATEA
+1236 SAIEA
-1241 DMSTS
+1241 DLATLTK
-1246 AAYTTQPVSYIA
+1246 YTTQPVSYIA
-1258 IGKWKR
+1258 IGKWKI

>member
-1 MVRFVNFRATDIQP
+1 MANIKIYGTLVNDT
-15 NPDEVMY
+15 
-22 WVDLA
+22 
-27 TDPLGGS
+27 TDPK
-34 IKTWNAEGYW
+34 IVNTDQTWDKD
-44 ETLRALEGT
+44 LQ
-53 LPEFEEKIKKYVQ
+53 KYQ
-66 QQLESYEERIDEKVK
+66 S
-81 IIEGQIAIV
+81 
-90 DQDIESLKQGKQDKL
+90 DINQST
-105 VAGAGINIS
+105 N
-114 DNVISC
+114 
-120 IVDLTLYKVVLEL
+120 
-133 PTEGIDPTK
+133 
-142 IYLVLDQNGEEGNI
+142 
-156 WKEYIYVNNHWEL
+156 
-169 MGEYQAPIDLS
+169 
-180 PYLTKEEAKNT
+180 
-191 YSLKTEL
+191 SLKTKL

-204 ATQAERDIQN
+204 ATQAERGIQN

-256 DRAKAAESKNA
+256 DRAKAAELKNA

-302 KESIGSDSGPSDR
+302 KESIGSDSGLSDR

-327 NALGQRITDEITRAT
+327 NALGQRVTDEITRAT

-438 GDLVDVYTAGDGL
+438 GDLVDVYTAGNGLHLEGGTQYPTDFTDTNTWEDQGAVVSSTKLSLSTWTIGGDTGISNNIKAKVATPTMKVKFITDGNGYL
-451 QLAASNKF
+451 DYMYSGYNTLELPRSVGEHEVELPASTVENGWGARFSGSGNGNFTIELIGTPQPNKF
-459 NVVIDST
+459 NVVIDPT

-479 LIGVAAA
+479 LTGVAAA

-557 AGVGEV
+557 AGAGEV

-641 GKDSNRYA
+641 GKDSTRYA

-669 YTNADNLGTG
+669 YTNADDLGTG
-679 TYNYGQ
+679 SYDYGQ

-707 LQKVRMYV
+707 LSKVRMYV

-1010 IPQGHTGLQGKQ
+1010 IPQGHTGLQGEQGPKGDKGDTGPQ
-1022 GPKGDKGDVGPQGP
+1022 GPRGYTGDTGPTGPKGDKGDVGPQGP
-1036 KGDPANSKVA
+1036 QGYSVVDDTLSGSSTNPVQNSVITEVVNNLGNSIVNIA
-1046 IFTTND
+1046 ATTSIGNMQYSGVVPSSLID
-1052 LFKTDRSTYVTLN
+1052 VNPDQKLVVSVNGATAGSMAKALPEGWSQVQCQYPNEGVSNRPGLFFRSGSHVMFFGF
-1065 SADVAI
+1065 S
-1071 LKKINNDGD
+1071 G
-1080 LNEYQFLYYGNP
+1080 
-1092 QGDYGTFPMVIANSD
+1092 VIACGQI
-1107 LDSGGLS
+1107 DSYGGIN
-1114 DGVAVYASIIDDQG
+1114 IISQVG
-1128 NCISEAFNVEDYA
+1128 
-1141 GGGFTTNDQAV
+1141 
-1152 VSMKN
+1152 
-1157 WNESS
+1157 
-1162 RFNTDG
+1162 
-1168 YQRFI
+1168 FI
-1173 NGLQICWG
+1173 N
-1181 THTPSTSSEL
+1181 TS
-1191 KTVTFPI
+1191 K
-1198 GFYSVPWTVMVS
+1198 
-1210 FKTKNRT
+1210 
-1217 YRNMYSAVVT
+1217 A
-1227 QVYASSFTY
+1227 
-1236 RATEA
+1236 
-1241 DMSTS
+1241 
-1246 AAYTTQPVSYIA
+1246 
-1258 IGKWKR
+1258 

>member
-1 MVRFVNFRATDIQP
+1 MANIKIYGTLVNDT
-15 NPDEVMY
+15 
-22 WVDLA
+22 
-27 TDPLGGS
+27 TDPK
-34 IKTWNAEGYW
+34 IVNTDQTWDKD
-44 ETLRALEGT
+44 LQ
-53 LPEFEEKIKKYVQ
+53 KYQ
-66 QQLESYEERIDEKVK
+66 S
-81 IIEGQIAIV
+81 
-90 DQDIESLKQGKQDKL
+90 DINQST
-105 VAGAGINIS
+105 N
-114 DNVISC
+114 
-120 IVDLTLYKVVLEL
+120 
-133 PTEGIDPTK
+133 
-142 IYLVLDQNGEEGNI
+142 
-156 WKEYIYVNNHWEL
+156 
-169 MGEYQAPIDLS
+169 
-180 PYLTKEEAKNT
+180 
-191 YSLKTEL
+191 SLKTKL

-256 DRAKAAESKNA
+256 DRAKAAESKNT

-302 KESIGSDSGPSDR
+302 KESIGSDSGLSDR

-327 NALGQRITDEITRAT
+327 NALGQRVTDEITRAT

-350 KITTEKNRNDAQ
+350 KITAEKNRNDAQ

-374 ASVELIQDQQNSL
+374 ASVKLIQDQQNSL

-438 GDLVDVYTAGDGL
+438 GDLVDVYTAGNGL

-527 SQKQNTLVSGTNIKT
+527 SQKQNTLISGTNIKT

-557 AGVGEV
+557 AGAGEV

-641 GKDSNRYA
+641 GKDSSRYA

-679 TYNYGQ
+679 TYDYGQ

-707 LQKVRMYV
+707 LKKVRMYV

-749 VISADAK
+749 TFSSSSVA
-756 SNSIAQR
+756 NSVAQR
-763 DFSSVLHAKGFKV
+763 DSSSRLWATGYVVSGSDGNQLLTGSGVTKSVFDFTRFLVPNNIDQV
-776 TGSDNTWLLTG
+776 TGSFFGYYNRDNTG
-787 DGTLKLTRDFIRL
+787 Q
-800 VSPSNIDNIKG
+800 
-811 AIFGTYSNT
+811 
-820 SLGTLPI
+820 LPI
-827 SNSFGDILQI
+827 TGEKGNILQI
-837 TNSNDIIP
+837 TDNTVSLPGSSNNNSLQIALSH
-845 GNNGN
+845 GNVDN
-850 YSTQIVLPHS
+850 
-860 DTGHLYFR
+860 LYFR
-868 NSINN
+868 SSLSN

-969 PKGDA
+969 P
-974 GTAATITEVSA
+974 
-985 VTLPYTSEATV
+985 
-996 TMGGTASARTFRFG
+996 
-1010 IPQGHTGLQGKQ
+1010 
-1022 GPKGDKGDVGPQGP
+1022 KGDVGPQGP

-1128 NCISEAFNVEDYA
+1128 NCISEVFTVEDYA

-1181 THTPSTSSEL
+1181 THTPSGSSEL

-1210 FKTKNRT
+1210 FKTNNST

>member
-1 MVRFVNFRATDIQP
+1 MANIKIYGTLVNDT
-15 NPDEVMY
+15 
-22 WVDLA
+22 
-27 TDPLGGS
+27 TDPK
-34 IKTWNAEGYW
+34 IVNTDQTWDKD
-44 ETLRALEGT
+44 LQ
-53 LPEFEEKIKKYVQ
+53 KYQ
-66 QQLESYEERIDEKVK
+66 S
-81 IIEGQIAIV
+81 
-90 DQDIESLKQGKQDKL
+90 DINKST
-105 VAGAGINIS
+105 N
-114 DNVISC
+114 
-120 IVDLTLYKVVLEL
+120 
-133 PTEGIDPTK
+133 
-142 IYLVLDQNGEEGNI
+142 
-156 WKEYIYVNNHWEL
+156 
-169 MGEYQAPIDLS
+169 
-180 PYLTKEEAKNT
+180 
-191 YSLKTEL
+191 SLKTEL

-233 INNEIARAK
+233 INNEVARAK

-256 DRAKAAESKNA
+256 DRAKAAESKNT
-267 DAINTEISRAQT
+267 DAINTETSRAQT

-302 KESIGSDSGPSDR
+302 KESIGSDSGLSDR
-315 IDEVEA
+315 IDEVEV

-327 NALGQRITDEITRAT
+327 NTLGQRITDEITRAT

-350 KITTEKNRNDAQ
+350 KITAEKNRNDAQ

-374 ASVELIQDQQNSL
+374 ASVKLIQDQQNSL

-427 EDGDSVVRVNI
+427 ENGDSVVRVNI
-438 GDLVDVYTAGDGL
+438 GDLVDVYTAGNGL

-486 INSVRSEFEESN
+486 INSVRSEFEESS
-498 QQLIGSIEAE
+498 QQLIESIEAE
-508 TARATEVENNLVGQ
+508 TVRATEVENNLVGQ
-522 IYALD
+522 IYTLD

-542 VNGESLVGAGNIEIT
+542 VNGESLVGSGNIEIT
-557 AGVGEV
+557 AGAGEV

-641 GKDSNRYA
+641 GKDSSRYA
-649 KSVGNVSKNYADT
+649 KSVGNISKDYADK

-669 YTNADNLGTG
+669 YTNADDLGTG
-679 TYNYGQ
+679 SYDYGQ

-729 EWKALAYYDDLTWAN
+729 EWKALAYYDDLTWNNITNKPTFSSSSVAN
-744 IEGKP
+744 S
-749 VISADAK
+749 V
-756 SNSIAQR
+756 AQR
-763 DFSSVLHAKGFKV
+763 DSSSRLWATGYVV
-776 TGSDNTWLLTG
+776 SGSDGNQLLTG
-787 DGTLKLTRDFIRL
+787 SGVTKSVFDFTRFL
-800 VSPSNIDNIKG
+800 APNNIDQVAG
-811 AIFGTYSNT
+811 SFFGYYNRDNT
-820 SLGTLPI
+820 GQLPI
-827 SNSFGDILQI
+827 TGAKGNILQI
-837 TNSNDIIP
+837 TDNTISLPGSSNNNSLQIALSH
-845 GNNGN
+845 GNVDN
-850 YSTQIVLPHS
+850 
-860 DTGHLYFR
+860 LYFR
-868 NSINN
+868 SSLSD

-886 DKLPTPYALTFTGAV
+886 DKLPTPYALTFTGAI

-1010 IPQGHTGLQGKQ
+1010 IPQGHTGLQGEQ
-1022 GPKGDKGDVGPQGP
+1022 GPKGDKGDTGPQGPTGPKGDKGDKGDVGPQGP
-1036 KGDPANSKVA
+1036 QGEPANSKVA

-1065 SADVAI
+1065 STDVAI
-1071 LKKINNDGD
+1071 LKKINNDRN

-1107 LDSGGLS
+1107 LDSGSLS
-1114 DGVAVYASIIDDQG
+1114 DGVAVYASIINDQG
-1128 NCISEAFNVEDYA
+1128 DCISEVFNVEDYA
-1141 GGGFTTNDQAV
+1141 GGGFTTNNQAT

-1181 THTPSTSSEL
+1181 THTPSASSEL

-1210 FKTKNRT
+1210 FKTNNST

>member
-1 MVRFVNFRATDIQP
+1 MANIKIYGTLVNDT
-15 NPDEVMY
+15 
-22 WVDLA
+22 
-27 TDPLGGS
+27 TDPK
-34 IKTWNAEGYW
+34 IVNTDQTWDKD
-44 ETLRALEGT
+44 LQ
-53 LPEFEEKIKKYVQ
+53 KYQ
-66 QQLESYEERIDEKVK
+66 S
-81 IIEGQIAIV
+81 
-90 DQDIESLKQGKQDKL
+90 DINQST
-105 VAGAGINIS
+105 N
-114 DNVISC
+114 
-120 IVDLTLYKVVLEL
+120 
-133 PTEGIDPTK
+133 
-142 IYLVLDQNGEEGNI
+142 
-156 WKEYIYVNNHWEL
+156 
-169 MGEYQAPIDLS
+169 
-180 PYLTKEEAKNT
+180 
-191 YSLKTEL
+191 SLKTEL

-302 KESIGSDSGPSDR
+302 KESIGSDSGLSDR

-327 NALGQRITDEITRAT
+327 NTLGQRVTDEITRAT

-406 RFLKEVVYDADTTS
+406 RFLKEVVYDANTTS

-557 AGVGEV
+557 AGAGEV

-679 TYNYGQ
+679 TYDYGQ

-694 VTQFYIPDLRQST
+694 VTQFYIPDLKQST
-707 LQKVRMYV
+707 SQKVRMYV

-749 VISADAK
+749 TFSSSSVA
-756 SNSIAQR
+756 NSVAQR
-763 DFSSVLHAKGFKV
+763 DSSSRLWATGYVV
-776 TGSDNTWLLTG
+776 SGSDNSHILLG
-787 DGTLKLTRDFIRL
+787 NGTTRSVTDFTRL
-800 VSPSNIDNIKG
+800 LNVNNIDQVTSSFFG
-811 AIFGTYSNT
+811 AYAPDNAGTI
-820 SLGTLPI
+820 PI
-827 SNSFGDILQI
+827 SGSYGEIIQI
-837 TNSNDIIP
+837 TNSPSILP
-845 GNNGN
+845 GNAGN
-850 YSTQIVLPHS
+850 FTLQLVLSHG
-860 DTGHLYFR
+860 DRDHLFFR
-868 NSINN
+868 DAINTY
-873 SGWNSWK
+873 GWNSWK
-880 KLVTSS
+880 KIATTA

-949 NTGKPSRGATGPKGD
+949 DTGKPSRGATGSKGD
-964 TGAQG
+964 TGA
-969 PKGDA
+969 
-974 GTAATITEVSA
+974 
-985 VTLPYTSEATV
+985 
-996 TMGGTASARTFRFG
+996 
-1010 IPQGHTGLQGKQ
+1010 
-1022 GPKGDKGDVGPQGP
+1022 QGP

-1052 LFKTDRSTYVTLN
+1052 LFKTNRSTYVTLN

-1128 NCISEAFNVEDYA
+1128 NCISEVFNVEDYA

-1181 THTPSTSSEL
+1181 THTPSASSEL

-1210 FKTKNRT
+1210 FKTNNST

-1227 QVYASSFTY
+1227 QVYASGFAY

-1246 AAYTTQPVSYIA
+1246 AAHTTQPVSYIA